1 MRPMREVGEAVR
13 VAAQPGAR
21 EDSSVQPAR
30 RGGTHAKGKTEA
42 GPQGPGAAHSHLA
55 PSPPSPV
62 FPTASN
68 RCGKRPWAV
77 AWPPDLPSGAGVAA
91 RGQRAEGRRAADSA
105 MVPARALWLAW
116 ALLGVAAA
124 CPEPC
129 ACVDKYAHQF
139 ADCAYKEL
147 REVPEGLPA
156 NVTTLS
162 LSANKITVLR
172 RGAFADVTQVTS
184 LWLAHNE
191 VRTVEPGALAVLSQL
206 KNLDL
211 SHNLISSFP
220 WSDLRNLSALQ
231 LLKMNHNRLG
241 SLPRDALG
249 ALPDLRSLRIN
260 NNRLR
265 TLAPGTFDALSALSH
280 LQLYHNPFHCG
291 CSLVWLQ
298 TWAASTRVSLPEP
311 DSIACASPPALQGV
325 PVHRLPALS
334 CVPPSVRLSA
344 EPPPEAPGSPLP
356 AGLALMLHCV
366 AEGHP
371 TPRLQWQLQIPG
383 GTIVLEPPV
392 PSGED
397 EGLGAEDREEEG
409 DGDGPTQTEA
419 PTPTPAPAWPAPPA
433 NPRFLALTNGSLLV
447 PLLSAKEAGIY
458 TCRAH
463 NELGANSTSL
473 RVAVAAAGPP
483 KHAPGAGGDSEG
495 QAPTSERKS
504 TAKGR
509 GNSVLP
515 SKPEGK
521 VKGQG
526 LARVALGEAE
536 AGPEEEEEAE
546 AEAGEGEEAEDQVS
560 AHPVEEQRCGHGD
573 PSRYV
578 SNHAFNQSSELKQHV
593 FELGVIALDVAE
605 REARVQLTPLAA
617 RWGSGPG
624 GPGRP
629 GRRPLRLLYLCPAG
643 GGAAVQWSRVEE
655 GVNAYW
661 FRGLRPGTNYSVCL
675 ALAGEAC
682 HVQVVF
688 ATKKELP
695 SLLVIVAVSVFLL
708 VLATVPL
715 LGAACC
721 HLLAKHP
728 GKPYRLILRPQAP
741 DPMEKRIAAD
751 FDPRASYLESE
762 KSYPAGGGADA
773 GGPEEASGEGLDE
786 DAEQG
791 DPGGDLQ
798 REESLAACSLAE
810 SQSKANQEEFEAGSE
825 YSDRLPLGAEAVNIA
840 QEINGNYKQTAG

>member
-1 MRPMREVGEAVR
+1 
-13 VAAQPGAR
+13 
-21 EDSSVQPAR
+21 
-30 RGGTHAKGKTEA
+30 
-42 GPQGPGAAHSHLA
+42 
-55 PSPPSPV
+55 
-62 FPTASN
+62 
-68 RCGKRPWAV
+68 
-77 AWPPDLPSGAGVAA
+77 
-91 RGQRAEGRRAADSA
+91 
-105 MVPARALWLAW
+105 MVPLRALWLAW
-116 ALLGVAAA
+116 ALLGVAGA

-298 TWAASTRVSLPEP
+298 AWAASTRVSLPEP

-334 CVPPSVRLSA
+334 CAPPSVRLSA
-344 EPPPEAPGSPLP
+344 EPPLPEAPGSPWP
-356 AGLALMLHCV
+356 AGLALLLHCF

-383 GTIVLEPPV
+383 GTVVLEPPV
-392 PSGED
+392 QSGED
-397 EGLGAEDREEEG
+397 DGDGAEDGEEEG

-419 PTPTPAPAWPAPPA
+419 PIPTPAPAWPAPPA

-447 PLLSAKEAGIY
+447 PLLSAKEAGVY
-458 TCRAH
+458 TCRAY

-473 RVAVAAAGPP
+473 RVAVAASGPP
-483 KHAPGAGGDSEG
+483 KYAPGSGGDSDG

-521 VKGQG
+521 IKGPG
-526 LARVALGEAE
+526 MVRVSVLGETE
-536 AGPEEEEEAE
+536 AGPEEEEEA
-546 AEAGEGEEAEDQVS
+546 GEGDEAEDQ
-560 AHPVEEQRCGHGD
+560 
-573 PSRYV
+573 
-578 SNHAFNQSSELKQHV
+578 
-593 FELGVIALDVAE
+593 
-605 REARVQLTPLAA
+605 
-617 RWGSGPG
+617 
-624 GPGRP
+624 GRP
-629 GRRPLRLLYLCPAG
+629 GRRRPLRLLYLCPAG

-762 KSYPAGGGADA
+762 KSYPAGGEADVVE
-773 GGPEEASGEGLDE
+773 PEEAPGEGLDE

-798 REESLAACSLAE
+798 REESLAACSLVE

-840 QEINGNYKQTAG
+840 QEINGNYRQTAG

>member
-1 MRPMREVGEAVR
+1 
-13 VAAQPGAR
+13 
-21 EDSSVQPAR
+21 
-30 RGGTHAKGKTEA
+30 
-42 GPQGPGAAHSHLA
+42 
-55 PSPPSPV
+55 
-62 FPTASN
+62 
-68 RCGKRPWAV
+68 
-77 AWPPDLPSGAGVAA
+77 
-91 RGQRAEGRRAADSA
+91 
-105 MVPARALWLAW
+105 MVPLRVVWLAW
-116 ALLGVAAA
+116 ALLGVAGA

-191 VRTVEPGALAVLSQL
+191 VRTVERGALAVLSQL

-280 LQLYHNPFHCG
+280 LQLYHNPFHCS
-291 CSLVWLQ
+291 CSLLWLQ
-298 TWAASTRVSLPEP
+298 AWAESTRVSLPEI
-311 DSIACASPPALQGV
+311 DSIACATPTALQGV

-334 CVPPSVRLSA
+334 CAPPSVQLSA
-344 EPPPEAPGSPLP
+344 EPPIGAPGSPLS
-356 AGLALMLHCV
+356 AGMALMLHCV

-383 GTIVLEPPV
+383 GIIVLEAPV
-392 PSGED
+392 LSGED
-397 EGLGAEDREEEG
+397 YRDGMEEGDEEGDGEG
-409 DGDGPTQTEA
+409 DGDGATQTEA
-419 PTPTPAPAWPAPPA
+419 PTPSPAPAWPAPPA
-433 NPRFLALTNGSLLV
+433 PPRFLALTNGSLLV
-447 PLLSAKEAGIY
+447 PFLSAKEAGVY

-463 NELGANSTSL
+463 NELGANSTSV
-473 RVAVAAAGPP
+473 RVVVAAAGPS
-483 KHAPGAGGDSEG
+483 KHAPSAGADPDG
-495 QAPTSERKS
+495 QTPTSERKS

-509 GNSVLP
+509 INSVLS
-515 SKPEGK
+515 SKSDGK
-521 VKGQG
+521 IKGQG
-526 LARVALGEAE
+526 PARGSILGEME
-536 AGPEEEEEAE
+536 AGLL
-546 AEAGEGEEAEDQVS
+546 EAGEGEEAEDQVS
-560 AHPVEEQRCGHGD
+560 ADPAEEQRCGHGD

-578 SNHAFNQSSELKQHV
+578 SNHAFNQSADLKPHV

-617 RWGSGPG
+617 RWGPGPG
-624 GPGRP
+624 GAGGVGLR
-629 GRRPLRLLYLCPAG
+629 GQRPLRRLYLCPAG

-675 ALAGEAC
+675 AQAGEAC

-728 GKPYRLILRPQAP
+728 GKPYRLILRPQVP

-762 KSYPAGGGADA
+762 KSYPAGGEA
-773 GGPEEASGEGLDE
+773 GGEEPEEAPGEGPDE

-791 DPGGDLQ
+791 DPCGDLQ
-798 REESLAACSLAE
+798 REESLAACSLVE
-810 SQSKANQEEFEAGSE
+810 SQSKANHEEFEAGSE

-840 QEINGNYKQTAG
+840 QEINGNYRQTAG

>member
-1 MRPMREVGEAVR
+1 MVP
-13 VAAQPGAR
+13 
-21 EDSSVQPAR
+21 
-30 RGGTHAKGKTEA
+30 
-42 GPQGPGAAHSHLA
+42 L
-55 PSPPSPV
+55 
-62 FPTASN
+62 
-68 RCGKRPWAV
+68 WAV
-77 AWPPDLPSGAGVAA
+77 
-91 RGQRAEGRRAADSA
+91 
-105 MVPARALWLAW
+105 WLAW
-116 ALLGVAAA
+116 ALTEVAGA

-162 LSANKITVLR
+162 LSANKISVLR
-172 RGAFADVTQVTS
+172 HGAFADVTQVTS

-241 SLPRDALG
+241 SLPPDALG

-260 NNRLR
+260 NNQLR
-265 TLAPGTFDALSALSH
+265 TLDPGTFDGLSALSH

-291 CSLVWLQ
+291 CRLVWLQ
-298 TWAASTRVSLPEP
+298 AWATNTRVSLPEI
-311 DSIACASPPALQGV
+311 DSIACATPTALQGV

-334 CVPPSVRLSA
+334 CAPPSVRLSTN
-344 EPPPEAPGSPLP
+344 PPIEESSSTLR
-356 AGLALMLHCV
+356 AGMAFMLQCV

-383 GTIVLEPPV
+383 GTVVLESPV

-397 EGLGAEDREEEG
+397 YGDRMEDGEEEG
-409 DGDGPTQTEA
+409 DGNRPTQAEA
-419 PTPTPAPAWPAPPA
+419 PTRSPAPTWPSPPA
-433 NPRFLALTNGSLLV
+433 TPRFLALTNGSLLV
-447 PLLSAKEAGIY
+447 PLLTAKEAGVY

-463 NELGANSTSL
+463 NELGANSTSV
-473 RVAVAAAGPP
+473 RVVVAAAGPP
-483 KHAPGAGGDSEG
+483 KHAPSAGEGADV

-521 VKGQG
+521 IKGQG
-526 LARVALGEAE
+526 PARGNILGETE
-536 AGPEEEEEAE
+536 AGPEE
-546 AEAGEGEEAEDQVS
+546 EAGEGEEAEDQVS
-560 AHPVEEQRCGHGD
+560 SDPVGEQRCGHRD

-578 SNHAFNQSSELKQHV
+578 SNHAFNQSANLKPHV

-605 REARVQLTPLAA
+605 REARVQLTPLPA
-617 RWGSGPG
+617 RWGPMPG
-624 GPGRP
+624 GAG
-629 GRRPLRLLYLCPAG
+629 GVGQRPLRRLYLCPAG
-643 GGAAVQWSRVEE
+643 GGAVVQWSRVEE

-675 ALAGEAC
+675 AQAGEAC

-688 ATKKELP
+688 TTKKELP

-728 GKPYRLILRPQAP
+728 GKPYRLILRPQVP
-741 DPMEKRIAAD
+741 DPMEKCIAGD

-762 KSYPAGGGADA
+762 KSYPAGGEA
-773 GGPEEASGEGLDE
+773 GGEEPEEAPEAGLDE
-786 DAEQG
+786 NVEQG
-791 DPGGDLQ
+791 DPGGDLK
-798 REESLAACSLAE
+798 REESLAACSLVE
-810 SQSKANQEEFEAGSE
+810 SQSKANQEEFEASSE

-840 QEINGNYKQTAG
+840 QEINGNYRQTVG

>member
-1 MRPMREVGEAVR
+1 MSSATATDAGSTLGLSRLCDTASGEGV
-13 VAAQPGAR
+13 VA
-21 EDSSVQPAR
+21 
-30 RGGTHAKGKTEA
+30 RGHRA
-42 GPQGPGAAHSHLA
+42 GSQRAAGAAMA
-55 PSPPSPV
+55 P
-62 FPTASN
+62 
-68 RCGKRPWAV
+68 
-77 AWPPDLPSGAGVAA
+77 L
-91 RGQRAEGRRAADSA
+91 
-105 MVPARALWLAW
+105 RALWLAW
-116 ALLGVAAA
+116 VLLEVAGA
-124 CPEPC
+124 CPEQC

-172 RGAFADVTQVTS
+172 CGAFADVTQVTS

-191 VRTVEPGALAVLSQL
+191 VRTVEPGALSVLSQL

-231 LLKMNHNRLG
+231 LLKMNHNLLG

-265 TLAPGTFDALSALSH
+265 TLEPGTFDALSALSH
-280 LQLYHNPFHCG
+280 LQLYHNPFHCSCG
-291 CSLVWLQ
+291 LVWLQ
-298 TWAASTRVSLPEP
+298 AWAASTRVSLPEP

-325 PVHRLPALS
+325 PVHRLPPLPCA
-334 CVPPSVRLSA
+334 PPSVRLRV
-344 EPPPEAPGSPLP
+344 EPPPETPGSPLR
-356 AGLALMLHCV
+356 AGLALLLHCA

-383 GTIVLEPPV
+383 GTVVLQPPV
-392 PSGED
+392 LSEED
-397 EGLGAEDREEEG
+397 DGVEAENREGEG
-409 DGDGPTQTEA
+409 DGVGPTQTEA

-433 NPRFLALTNGSLLV
+433 TPRFLALANGSLLV
-447 PLLSAKEAGIY
+447 PLLSAKEAGVY
-458 TCRAH
+458 TCSAH
-463 NELGANSTSL
+463 NELGANSTSIRL
-473 RVAVAAAGPP
+473 AVAAAGPP
-483 KHAPGAGGDSEG
+483 KHAPGSGGEPGGQSPASEH
-495 QAPTSERKS
+495 KS

-521 VKGQG
+521 TKGQG
-526 LARVALGEAE
+526 LARVSVLGETE
-536 AGPEEEEEAE
+536 LGPQE
-546 AEAGEGEEAEDQVS
+546 EAGEGEDAEEHVP
-560 AHPVEEQRCGHGD
+560 AGPMEEQNCGRGD

-578 SNHAFNQSSELKQHV
+578 SNHAFNQSTELKPHV

-617 RWGSGPG
+617 RWSP
-624 GPGRP
+624 RP
-629 GRRPLRLLYLCPAG
+629 GEAEGTRRPERRPLRLLYLCPAG
-643 GGAAVQWSRVEE
+643 GGPAVQWSRVEE

-682 HVQVVF
+682 HVQVLF

-695 SLLVIVAVSVFLL
+695 SLLVIVTVSAFLL

-762 KSYPAGGGADA
+762 KSYPAGGEE
-773 GGPEEASGEGLDE
+773 GGEEPEETPGEGLDE
-786 DAEQG
+786 DVEQG
-791 DPGGDLQ
+791 NPGGDLQ
-798 REESLAACSLAE
+798 REESLAACSLVE

-840 QEINGNYKQTAG
+840 HEINGNYPQTAG

>member
-1 MRPMREVGEAVR
+1 MWKAPLGNRL
-13 VAAQPGAR
+13 GA
-21 EDSSVQPAR
+21 ETSVWRRGCSPRAAR
-30 RGGTHAKGKTEA
+30 RESAA
-42 GPQGPGAAHSHLA
+42 G
-55 PSPPSPV
+55 
-62 FPTASN
+62 
-68 RCGKRPWAV
+68 
-77 AWPPDLPSGAGVAA
+77 
-91 RGQRAEGRRAADSA
+91 SA
-105 MVPARALWLAW
+105 MVRLRALWLAW
-116 ALLGVAAA
+116 ALLGGAAA

-298 TWAASTRVSLPEP
+298 AWAANTRVSLPEP

-334 CVPPSVRLSA
+334 CAPPSVRLSA
-344 EPPPEAPGSPLP
+344 EPPPEAPDSPWP
-356 AGLALMLHCV
+356 AGLALLLHCF

-383 GTIVLEPPV
+383 GTVVLEPPV
-392 PSGED
+392 QSGED
-397 EGLGAEDREEEG
+397 YADAAEDGEEEG

-419 PTPTPAPAWPAPPA
+419 PIPTPAPAWPAPPA
-433 NPRFLALTNGSLLV
+433 NPRFLALTNGSLSV
-447 PLLSAKEAGIY
+447 PLLSAKEAGVY
-458 TCRAH
+458 TCRAY

-473 RVAVAAAGPP
+473 RVAVAASGPP
-483 KHAPGAGGDSEG
+483 KHAPGSGGDSDG

-521 VKGQG
+521 IKGPG
-526 LARVALGEAE
+526 LVRVSILGETE
-536 AGPEEEEEAE
+536 AGPEEE
-546 AEAGEGEEAEDQVS
+546 EAGEGEEAEDQVS
-560 AHPVEEQRCGHGD
+560 ADPVEEQRCGHGD

-578 SNHAFNQSSELKQHV
+578 SNHAFNQSAELKQHV

-617 RWGSGPG
+617 RWGSGPSGAG
-624 GPGRP
+624 GAGRP

-762 KSYPAGGGADA
+762 KSYPAGGEADVVE
-773 GGPEEASGEGLDE
+773 PEEAPGEGLDE

-798 REESLAACSLAE
+798 REESLAACSLVE

-840 QEINGNYKQTAG
+840 QEINGNYRQTAG

>member
-1 MRPMREVGEAVR
+1 MAI
-13 VAAQPGAR
+13 
-21 EDSSVQPAR
+21 
-30 RGGTHAKGKTEA
+30 
-42 GPQGPGAAHSHLA
+42 L
-55 PSPPSPV
+55 
-62 FPTASN
+62 
-68 RCGKRPWAV
+68 
-77 AWPPDLPSGAGVAA
+77 
-91 RGQRAEGRRAADSA
+91 
-105 MVPARALWLAW
+105 RALWLAW
-116 ALLGVAAA
+116 ALLGVARA

-172 RGAFADVTQVTS
+172 RGAFANVTQVTS

-231 LLKMNHNRLG
+231 LLKMNHNRLS

-260 NNRLR
+260 NNHLR
-265 TLAPGTFDALSALSH
+265 TLAPGTFDELSALSH

-291 CSLVWLQ
+291 CGLVWLQ
-298 TWAASTRVSLPEP
+298 AWAASTRVSLPEP

-325 PVHRLPALS
+325 PVHRLPTLS
-334 CVPPSVRLSA
+334 CAPPSVHLSS
-344 EPPPEAPGSPLP
+344 EPAPEAPGSPLR
-356 AGLALMLHCV
+356 AGLAFVLHCT

-371 TPRLQWQLQIPG
+371 APRLQWHLQIPG
-383 GTIVLEPPV
+383 GTVVLEPPALRE
-392 PSGED
+392 ED
-397 EGLGAEDREEEG
+397 DGYGAEDWAGDG
-409 DGDGPTQTEA
+409 DGDGPTQTET
-419 PTPTPAPAWPAPPA
+419 PTLTPAPAWPAPPA
-433 NPRFLALTNGSLLV
+433 TPRFLALANGSLLV
-447 PLLSAKEAGIY
+447 PIVSAKVAGVY
-458 TCRAH
+458 TCRAR
-463 NELGANSTSL
+463 NELGANSTSI
-473 RVAVAAAGPP
+473 RVTVAAAGPP
-483 KHAPGAGGDSEG
+483 KHAPGAGGEPGG
-495 QAPTSERKS
+495 QTPLSERKS
-504 TAKGR
+504 TAKVR

-515 SKPEGK
+515 SKPESK
-521 VKGQG
+521 TKGQG
-526 LARVALGEAE
+526 LARVSIPGETE
-536 AGPEEEEEAE
+536 VGPEED
-546 AEAGEGEEAEDQVS
+546 AGEGEEEENQVP
-560 AHPVEEQRCGHGD
+560 ADPAEEQRCGHGD

-578 SNHAFNQSSELKQHV
+578 SNHAFNQSADLKPHV

-617 RWGSGPG
+617 RWSPGPRG
-624 GPGRP
+624 AAEAGRP
-629 GRRPLRLLYLCPAG
+629 GPRPLRLLYLCPAG

-728 GKPYRLILRPQAP
+728 GKPYRLILRPQAA

-762 KSYPAGGGADA
+762 KSYPAGGEA
-773 GGPEEASGEGLDE
+773 GGEEPEAASGEGLDE
-786 DAEQG
+786 DVEQG
-791 DPGGDLQ
+791 DPSGALQ
-798 REESLAACSLAE
+798 REESLAGCSLAE

-840 QEINGNYKQTAG
+840 QEINGNYRQTAG

>member
-1 MRPMREVGEAVR
+1 
-13 VAAQPGAR
+13 
-21 EDSSVQPAR
+21 
-30 RGGTHAKGKTEA
+30 
-42 GPQGPGAAHSHLA
+42 
-55 PSPPSPV
+55 
-62 FPTASN
+62 
-68 RCGKRPWAV
+68 
-77 AWPPDLPSGAGVAA
+77 
-91 RGQRAEGRRAADSA
+91 
-105 MVPARALWLAW
+105 MVPLLAVWLAW
-116 ALLGVAAA
+116 ALLGVAGA

-139 ADCAYKEL
+139 ADCAYKDL
-147 REVPEGLPA
+147 REVPEGLPT

-172 RGAFADVTQVTS
+172 RGAFANVTQVTS

-191 VRTVEPGALAVLSQL
+191 VRTVERGALAVLSQL

-241 SLPRDALG
+241 SLPRDALR

-291 CSLVWLQ
+291 CSLMWLQ
-298 TWAASTRVSLPEP
+298 AWAESTRVSLPEI
-311 DSIACASPPALQGV
+311 DSIACATPTALQGV
-325 PVHRLPALS
+325 PVRRLPVLS
-334 CVPPSVRLSA
+334 CAPPSVHLSA
-344 EPPPEAPGSPLP
+344 EPPIEAPGSALR
-356 AGLALMLHCV
+356 AGMALKLHCA

-383 GTIVLEPPV
+383 GTVVLEQRV
-392 PSGED
+392 SSEED
-397 EGLGAEDREEEG
+397 YGGGMEDGEEEL
-409 DGDGPTQTEA
+409 DGDGLTRTEA
-419 PTPTPAPAWPAPPA
+419 PTPSPAPAWPAPPA
-433 NPRFLALTNGSLLV
+433 TPRFLALTNGSLLV
-447 PLLSAKEAGIY
+447 PLLSAKEAGVY
-458 TCRAH
+458 TCHAH
-463 NELGANSTSL
+463 NELGTNSTSV
-473 RVAVAAAGPP
+473 RVVVAAAGPP
-483 KHAPGAGGDSEG
+483 KHVPGAGGDPDV

-504 TAKGR
+504 TAKAR

-521 VKGQG
+521 IKGQG
-526 LARVALGEAE
+526 PARGSVFGETE
-536 AGPEEEEEAE
+536 AGPEEEVR
-546 AEAGEGEEAEDQVS
+546 EGEEAEDQM
-560 AHPVEEQRCGHGD
+560 EEQRCGHGD

-578 SNHAFNQSSELKQHV
+578 SNHAFNQSADLKPHV
-593 FELGVIALDVAE
+593 FELGIIALDVAE

-617 RWGSGPG
+617 RWGPRPG
-624 GPGRP
+624 GAGEV
-629 GRRPLRLLYLCPAG
+629 GWSGQRPLRRLYLCPAG

-655 GVNAYW
+655 GINAYW

-675 ALAGEAC
+675 AQAGQAC

-728 GKPYRLILRPQAP
+728 GKPYRLILRPQVP

-762 KSYPAGGGADA
+762 KSYAAGGEA
-773 GGPEEASGEGLDE
+773 GGVEPEEAPREGLDE
-786 DAEQG
+786 DAEPG
-791 DPGGDLQ
+791 DSGGGLQ
-798 REESLAACSLAE
+798 REESLAACSLVE
-810 SQSKANQEEFEAGSE
+810 SQSKANQEEFEVGSE
-825 YSDRLPLGAEAVNIA
+825 YSDRLPLGAEAVSIA
-840 QEINGNYKQTAG
+840 QEINGNYRQTAG

>member
-1 MRPMREVGEAVR
+1 
-13 VAAQPGAR
+13 
-21 EDSSVQPAR
+21 
-30 RGGTHAKGKTEA
+30 
-42 GPQGPGAAHSHLA
+42 
-55 PSPPSPV
+55 
-62 FPTASN
+62 
-68 RCGKRPWAV
+68 
-77 AWPPDLPSGAGVAA
+77 
-91 RGQRAEGRRAADSA
+91 
-105 MVPARALWLAW
+105 MVPLRVVWLVW
-116 ALLGVAAA
+116 ALLGVAGA

-191 VRTVEPGALAVLSQL
+191 VRTVERGALAVLSQL

-220 WSDLRNLSALQ
+220 WNDLRNLSALQ
-231 LLKMNHNRLG
+231 LLKMNHNRLA

-298 TWAASTRVSLPEP
+298 AWAESTRVSLPEI
-311 DSIACASPPALQGV
+311 DSIACATPTELQGV
-325 PVHRLPALS
+325 PVHRLPTLS
-334 CVPPSVRLSA
+334 CEPPSVHLSA
-344 EPPPEAPGSPLP
+344 EPPIGAPSGPLR
-356 AGLALMLHCV
+356 AGMALMLHCV

-383 GTIVLEPPV
+383 GLIVLEPPV
-392 PSGED
+392 VSGED
-397 EGLGAEDREEEG
+397 YRDGMEDGDEEGDGKG

-419 PTPTPAPAWPAPPA
+419 PTLSPAPAWPAPPA
-433 NPRFLALTNGSLLV
+433 TPRFLALTNGSLLV
-447 PLLSAKEAGIY
+447 PLLSAKEAGVY

-463 NELGANSTSL
+463 NELGTNSTSV
-473 RVAVAAAGPP
+473 RVVVAAAGPS
-483 KHAPGAGGDSEG
+483 KHAPSAGGDTDVQS
-495 QAPTSERKS
+495 PTSERKS

-509 GNSVLP
+509 INSVLS
-515 SKPEGK
+515 SKSDGK
-521 VKGQG
+521 IKGQG
-526 LARVALGEAE
+526 PAPGSILGEME
-536 AGPEEEEEAE
+536 EGPL
-546 AEAGEGEEAEDQVS
+546 EAGEAEEAEDQVS
-560 AHPVEEQRCGHGD
+560 AERAEEQRCGHGD

-578 SNHAFNQSSELKQHV
+578 SNHAFNQSADLKPHV

-617 RWGSGPG
+617 RWGPGPG
-624 GPGRP
+624 GVGGVGLPGQP
-629 GRRPLRLLYLCPAG
+629 PLRRLYLCPAG

-675 ALAGEAC
+675 AQAGEAC

-728 GKPYRLILRPQAP
+728 GKPYRLILRPQVP

-762 KSYPAGGGADA
+762 KSYPAGCEA
-773 GGPEEASGEGLDE
+773 GGEEPEEAPGEGPEE

-791 DPGGDLQ
+791 DPCGDLQ
-798 REESLAACSLAE
+798 REESLAACSLVE

-825 YSDRLPLGAEAVNIA
+825 YSDRLPLGAEAVNID
-840 QEINGNYKQTAG
+840 QEINGNYRQTAG

>member
-1 MRPMREVGEAVR
+1 W
-13 VAAQPGAR
+13 AALL
-21 EDSSVQPAR
+21 S
-30 RGGTHAKGKTEA
+30 
-42 GPQGPGAAHSHLA
+42 
-55 PSPPSPV
+55 
-62 FPTASN
+62 
-68 RCGKRPWAV
+68 
-77 AWPPDLPSGAGVAA
+77 
-91 RGQRAEGRRAADSA
+91 
-105 MVPARALWLAW
+105 W
-116 ALLGVAAA
+116 ALLRVAGG

-139 ADCAYKEL
+139 ADCAYKDL

-162 LSANKITVLR
+162 LSANKIAELR
-172 RGAFADVTQVTS
+172 RGAFANVTQVTS

-220 WSDLRNLSALQ
+220 WGDLRNLSALQ

-241 SLPRDALG
+241 SLPRDALVF
-249 ALPDLRSLRIN
+249 LPDLRSLRIN

-291 CSLVWLQ
+291 CSLLWLQ
-298 TWAASTRVSLPEP
+298 AWAASTRVSLPEP
-311 DSIACASPPALQGV
+311 DSIACASPPALQGI

-334 CVPPSVRLSA
+334 CVAPTVRLNA
-344 EPPPEAPGSPLP
+344 DFPLEASGSPLR
-356 AGLALMLHCV
+356 AGLAFMLHCV

-371 TPRLQWQLQIPG
+371 APRLQWQLQIPG
-383 GTIVLEPPV
+383 GMVVLEPPFLG
-392 PSGED
+392 GED
-397 EGLGAEDREEEG
+397 DGDAEDTGTEEEG
-409 DGDGPTQTEA
+409 DAPTQTQA
-419 PTPTPAPAWPAPPA
+419 PTPTPPAPAWPAPPA
-433 NPRFLALTNGSLLV
+433 TPRFLALANGSLLV
-447 PLLSAKEAGIY
+447 PLLSTKEAGVY
-458 TCRAH
+458 TCRAR
-463 NELGANSTSL
+463 NELGSNSTSV
-473 RVAVAAAGPP
+473 RVTVAAAGPP
-483 KHAPGAGGDSEG
+483 KHAPGGAGGGPKG
-495 QAPTSERKS
+495 QTPTSERKS
-504 TAKGR
+504 AAKGR

-521 VKGQG
+521 AKGQG
-526 LARVALGEAE
+526 LARVSVLGETE
-536 AGPEEEEEAE
+536 AGLLDEASMEEEEEE
-546 AEAGEGEEAEDQVS
+546 EREEEEEGQVS
-560 AHPVEEQRCGHGD
+560 ADPLGAQRCGRGD

-578 SNHAFNQSSELKQHV
+578 SNHAFNQSAAELKPHF

-617 RWGSGPG
+617 RWGSGAA
-624 GPGRP
+624 GRP
-629 GRRPLRLLYLCPAG
+629 GRRRPLRLLYLCPAG

-741 DPMEKRIAAD
+741 DPMQKSIAAD

-762 KSYPAGGGADA
+762 KSYPAGGDRDDGDQGEAGAEEE
-773 GGPEEASGEGLDE
+773 PEEAPEDGLDE
-786 DAEQG
+786 DAEPG
-791 DPGGDLQ
+791 DTSVRLP

-810 SQSKANQEEFEAGSE
+810 CQSKANPEEFEAGSE

-840 QEINGNYKQTAG
+840 PEINGNYRQRAG

>member
-1 MRPMREVGEAVR
+1 MCR
-13 VAAQPGAR
+13 VAATDVGSALGL
-21 EDSSVQPAR
+21 SSWLRDIQ
-30 RGGTHAKGKTEA
+30 
-42 GPQGPGAAHSHLA
+42 
-55 PSPPSPV
+55 
-62 FPTASN
+62 
-68 RCGKRPWAV
+68 
-77 AWPPDLPSGAGVAA
+77 SGEGVAT
-91 RGQRAEGRRAADSA
+91 RGQRTESWRAAGSA
-105 MVPARALWLAW
+105 MVPLRALCLAW
-116 ALLGVAAA
+116 ALLGAAAA

-191 VRTVEPGALAVLSQL
+191 VRTVEPGSLAVLSQL

-265 TLAPGTFDALSALSH
+265 TLAPGTFDTLSALSH
-280 LQLYHNPFHCG
+280 LQLYHNPFHCS

-298 TWAASTRVSLPEP
+298 AWAASTRVSLPEP

-334 CVPPSVRLSA
+334 CVPPSVRLSV

-356 AGLALMLHCV
+356 SGLTLMIHCV

-383 GTIVLEPPV
+383 GTVMLAPLVL
-392 PSGED
+392 SGED
-397 EGLGAEDREEEG
+397 GGDGAEDGEGEG

-419 PTPTPAPAWPAPPA
+419 PTPTPAHAWPAPPA
-433 NPRFLALTNGSLLV
+433 TPRFVALTNGSLLV
-447 PLLSAKEAGIY
+447 PFLSAKEAGVY

-463 NELGANSTSL
+463 NELGANSTSV

-483 KHAPGAGGDSEG
+483 KHAPGAGGDPDG

-504 TAKGR
+504 TAKTR
-509 GNSVLP
+509 GNSVLT

-521 VKGQG
+521 IKGQG
-526 LARVALGEAE
+526 MGRVSVLGDSEI
-536 AGPEEEEEAE
+536 GPEQEEAE
-546 AEAGEGEEAEDQVS
+546 EAGEGEEVEDQVP
-560 AHPVEEQRCGHGD
+560 ADPMEEQRCGHGD
-573 PSRYV
+573 LSRYV
-578 SNHAFNQSSELKQHV
+578 SNHAFNQSAELKPHV

-617 RWGSGPG
+617 RWGPGPG
-624 GPGRP
+624 GSAGGGRP

-762 KSYPAGGGADA
+762 KSYPAGGEA
-773 GGPEEASGEGLDE
+773 GGEEPEEAPGEGLDE

-791 DPGGDLQ
+791 DPTGDLQ
-798 REESLAACSLAE
+798 REESLAACSLVE

-825 YSDRLPLGAEAVNIA
+825 YSDRLPLGAEAVDIA
-840 QEINGNYKQTAG
+840 QEINGNYRQTAG

>member
-1 MRPMREVGEAVR
+1 M
-13 VAAQPGAR
+13 
-21 EDSSVQPAR
+21 
-30 RGGTHAKGKTEA
+30 
-42 GPQGPGAAHSHLA
+42 
-55 PSPPSPV
+55 
-62 FPTASN
+62 AS
-68 RCGKRPWAV
+68 
-77 AWPPDLPSGAGVAA
+77 L
-91 RGQRAEGRRAADSA
+91 
-105 MVPARALWLAW
+105 RALWLAW
-116 ALLGVAAA
+116 ALLRVVGA

-172 RGAFADVTQVTS
+172 RGAFANVTQVTS

-231 LLKMNHNRLG
+231 LLKMNHNRLE
-241 SLPRDALG
+241 SLPGDALG

-265 TLAPGTFDALSALSH
+265 TLAPGTFDELSALSH

-298 TWAASTRVSLPEP
+298 AWAASTRVSLPEP
-311 DSIACASPPALQGV
+311 DSIACASPPSLQGV
-325 PVHRLPALS
+325 PVHRLPKLPCA
-334 CVPPSVRLSA
+334 PPSVHLSA
-344 EPPPEAPGSPLP
+344 EPAPEAPGSPLH
-356 AGLALMLHCV
+356 AGLALMVHCI

-371 TPRLQWQLQIPG
+371 APRLQWHLQIPG
-383 GTIVLEPPV
+383 GTVVLESPTLRE
-392 PSGED
+392 ED
-397 EGLGAEDREEEG
+397 NGDGAEDGEG
-409 DGDGPTQTEA
+409 DGDEPTLIEA

-433 NPRFLALTNGSLLV
+433 TPRFLALSNGSLLV
-447 PLLSAKEAGIY
+447 PLLTAKEAGVY
-458 TCRAH
+458 TCRAQ
-463 NELGANSTSL
+463 NELGANSTSI
-473 RVAVAAAGPP
+473 RVAVAATGPP
-483 KHAPGAGGDSEG
+483 KHAPGVGGEPGG
-495 QAPTSERKS
+495 QTPVSERKFTVKS
-504 TAKGR
+504 R

-515 SKPEGK
+515 SKPESK
-521 VKGQG
+521 IKGQG
-526 LARVALGEAE
+526 LARVSVLGEAE
-536 AGPEEEEEAE
+536 TGLEE
-546 AEAGEGEEAEDQVS
+546 EAGEGEETEDQIPMDP
-560 AHPVEEQRCGHGD
+560 AEEQRCGHGD

-578 SNHAFNQSSELKQHV
+578 SNHAFNQSTDLKPHV

-617 RWGSGPG
+617 RWSPGPSGARG
-624 GPGRP
+624 A

-695 SLLVIVAVSVFLL
+695 SLLVIVTVSVFLL

-762 KSYPAGGGADA
+762 KSYPVGGEAGGEE
-773 GGPEEASGEGLDE
+773 PEEAPGEGLDE
-786 DAEQG
+786 EVEQG
-791 DPGGDLQ
+791 GPSGDLQ
-798 REESLAACSLAE
+798 REESLVACSLVE

-840 QEINGNYKQTAG
+840 QEINGNYRQTAG

>member
-1 MRPMREVGEAVR
+1 
-13 VAAQPGAR
+13 
-21 EDSSVQPAR
+21 
-30 RGGTHAKGKTEA
+30 
-42 GPQGPGAAHSHLA
+42 
-55 PSPPSPV
+55 
-62 FPTASN
+62 
-68 RCGKRPWAV
+68 
-77 AWPPDLPSGAGVAA
+77 
-91 RGQRAEGRRAADSA
+91 
-105 MVPARALWLAW
+105 MVPLRLLWLAG
-116 ALLGVAAA
+116 ALLGVAGA

-129 ACVDKYAHQF
+129 GCVDKYAHQF

-147 REVPEGLPA
+147 KEVPEGLPA

-231 LLKMNHNRLG
+231 LLKMNHNRLS

-265 TLAPGTFDALSALSH
+265 TLAAGTFDALSALSH
-280 LQLYHNPFHCG
+280 LQLYHNPFHCS

-298 TWAASTRVSLPEP
+298 AWAANTRVSLPEP

-325 PVHRLPALS
+325 PIHRLPALS
-334 CVPPSVRLSA
+334 CAPPTVRLSA
-344 EPPPEAPGSPLP
+344 EPPPEEPGSPLR
-356 AGLALMLHCV
+356 AGQALMLHCV

-371 TPRLQWQLQIPG
+371 APRLQWQLQIPG
-383 GTIVLEPPV
+383 GTVLLEPPV
-392 PSGED
+392 LSGEGDSGADDAEEDGD
-397 EGLGAEDREEEG
+397 E
-409 DGDGPTQTEA
+409 DGPTQTEA
-419 PTPTPAPAWPAPPA
+419 PTQPPAPAWPAPPA
-433 NPRFLALTNGSLLV
+433 SPRFLALTNGSLLV
-447 PLLSAKEAGIY
+447 PSLSTKEAGVY

-463 NELGANSTSL
+463 NELGSNSTSVRL
-473 RVAVAAAGPP
+473 TVAAASPP
-483 KHAPGAGGDSEG
+483 KHSPSAGGEPDG
-495 QAPTSERKS
+495 QTPSSERKFTS
-504 TAKGR
+504 KGR

-515 SKPEGK
+515 SKPESK
-521 VKGQG
+521 IKGQG
-526 LARVALGEAE
+526 LARVSVLGEME
-536 AGPEEEEEAE
+536 MGPEEEHDEGMEEE
-546 AEAGEGEEAEDQVS
+546 DLPAGTA
-560 AHPVEEQRCGHGD
+560 EEQRCGRGD

-578 SNHAFNQSSELKQHV
+578 SNHAFNQSAELKPHV

-605 REARVQLTPLAA
+605 REARVQLMPVAA
-617 RWGSGPG
+617 RWGSAPG
-624 GPGRP
+624 GVGGAGRP
-629 GRRPLRLLYLCPAG
+629 GRRPVRLLYLCPAG

-661 FRGLRPGTNYSVCL
+661 FRGLQPGTNYSVCL

-762 KSYPAGGGADA
+762 KSYPAGGEA
-773 GGPEEASGEGLDE
+773 GGEEPEEAPGEGLDE

-791 DPGGDLQ
+791 GPGGDLQ
-798 REESLAACSLAE
+798 REESLAACSLVE

-825 YSDRLPLGAEAVNIA
+825 YSDRLPLGAEAVNIT
-840 QEINGNYKQTAG
+840 QEINGNYRQTAG

>member
-1 MRPMREVGEAVR
+1 M
-13 VAAQPGAR
+13 
-21 EDSSVQPAR
+21 
-30 RGGTHAKGKTEA
+30 
-42 GPQGPGAAHSHLA
+42 
-55 PSPPSPV
+55 
-62 FPTASN
+62 AS
-68 RCGKRPWAV
+68 
-77 AWPPDLPSGAGVAA
+77 L
-91 RGQRAEGRRAADSA
+91 RAA
-105 MVPARALWLAW
+105 WLAL
-116 ALLGVAAA
+116 ALLGVVRA

-172 RGAFADVTQVTS
+172 RGAFTNVTQVTS
-184 LWLAHNE
+184 LWLAHSE

-211 SHNLISSFP
+211 SHNLISNFP

-265 TLAPGTFDALSALSH
+265 TLEPGTFDTLSALSH

-291 CSLVWLQ
+291 CGLVWLQ
-298 TWAASTRVSLPEP
+298 AWAASTRVSLPEP
-311 DSIACASPPALQGV
+311 DSIACASPPALKGV
-325 PVHRLPALS
+325 PVHRLPALP
-334 CVPPSVRLSA
+334 CAPPSVRLSA
-344 EPPPEAPGSPLP
+344 EPPLEEPGTPLR
-356 AGLALMLHCV
+356 AGLAFTLHCV
-366 AEGHP
+366 AEGYP
-371 TPRLQWQLQIPG
+371 TPRLQWQLHIPG
-383 GTIVLEPPV
+383 GTVVLEAPV
-392 PSGED
+392 QSNED
-397 EGLGAEDREEEG
+397 AVEGAEDGEEEG
-409 DGDGPTQTEA
+409 DGEAPTQTEA
-419 PTPTPAPAWPAPPA
+419 PTPTPAPVWPAPPA
-433 NPRFLALTNGSLLV
+433 TPRFLALANGSLLV
-447 PLLSAKEAGIY
+447 PVLSAKEAGFY

-463 NELGANSTSL
+463 NELGANSTSV

-483 KHAPGAGGDSEG
+483 KHAPGLEGDPDR
-495 QAPTSERKS
+495 QAPNSERKF

-521 VKGQG
+521 AKSQDQ
-526 LARVALGEAE
+526 ARVSVLGATEAE
-536 AGPEEEEEAE
+536 LEEEAD
-546 AEAGEGEEAEDQVS
+546 EGDEMEDQI
-560 AHPVEEQRCGHGD
+560 PVNPAEEQHCGHGD

-578 SNHAFNQSSELKQHV
+578 SNHAFNQSSELKPHV

-617 RWGSGPG
+617 RWSPGPG
-624 GPGRP
+624 GAAGAGRP
-629 GRRPLRLLYLCPAG
+629 RRRPLRLLYLCPAG

-661 FRGLRPGTNYSVCL
+661 FRGLQPGTNYSVCL

-762 KSYPAGGGADA
+762 KSYQAGGGE
-773 GGPEEASGEGLDE
+773 GGEEPEEAPGEGLDE
-786 DAEQG
+786 DPEQG
-791 DPGGDLQ
+791 DPQGDLQ

-825 YSDRLPLGAEAVNIA
+825 YSDRLPLGAEAVNLA
-840 QEINGNYKQTAG
+840 QEINGNYRQTAG

>member
-1 MRPMREVGEAVR
+1 M
-13 VAAQPGAR
+13 
-21 EDSSVQPAR
+21 
-30 RGGTHAKGKTEA
+30 
-42 GPQGPGAAHSHLA
+42 A
-55 PSPPSPV
+55 PL
-62 FPTASN
+62 
-68 RCGKRPWAV
+68 RILG
-77 AWPPDLPSGAGVAA
+77 
-91 RGQRAEGRRAADSA
+91 
-105 MVPARALWLAW
+105 LAW

-147 REVPEGLPA
+147 RDVPEGLPA

-162 LSANKITVLR
+162 LSANKIAVLR
-172 RGAFADVTQVTS
+172 RGAFANVTQVTS

-191 VRTVEPGALAVLSQL
+191 VRTVESGALAVLSQL

-220 WSDLRNLSALQ
+220 WNDLRNLSALQ

-249 ALPDLRSLRIN
+249 ALPDLRSLRVN

-265 TLAPGTFDALSALSH
+265 TLEPGTFDALSALSH

-291 CSLVWLQ
+291 CGLVWLQ
-298 TWAASTRVSLPEP
+298 AWAASTRVSLPEP

-325 PVHRLPALS
+325 PVHRLPALP
-334 CVPPSVRLSA
+334 CAPPTVRLSA
-344 EPPPEAPGSPLP
+344 ESASEAPGTPLR
-356 AGLALMLHCV
+356 AGVAFVLHCS
-366 AEGHP
+366 ADGYP

-383 GTIVLEPPV
+383 GTVVLEPPFQ
-392 PSGED
+392 SRED
-397 EGLGAEDREEEG
+397 DGDGAEDGEG
-409 DGDGPTQTEA
+409 DGDL
-419 PTPTPAPAWPAPPA
+419 PTPTEVPTPPPAPAWPAPPA
-433 NPRFLALTNGSLLV
+433 TPRFLALANGSLLV
-447 PLLSAKEAGIY
+447 PVLSAKEAGTY

-463 NELGANSTSL
+463 NELGANSTSV
-473 RVAVAAAGPP
+473 RVSVAAAGPP
-483 KHAPGAGGDSEG
+483 KHAPGPGGEAAG
-495 QAPTSERKS
+495 QAPTPERKA
-504 TAKGR
+504 TGKGR
-509 GNSVLP
+509 SNSVLP

-521 VKGQG
+521 TKGQG
-526 LARVALGEAE
+526 LARVSFFGETE
-536 AGPEEEEEAE
+536 EEPEETSEG
-546 AEAGEGEEAEDQVS
+546 GESPEDQIS
-560 AHPVEEQRCGHGD
+560 AHPGEEKRCGLGD
-573 PSRYV
+573 PSQYV
-578 SNHAFNQSSELKQHV
+578 SNHAFNQSSELKPHV
-593 FELGVIALDVAE
+593 FELGVIALDVSE

-617 RWGSGPG
+617 RWGPARPDGAPAVQ
-624 GPGRP
+624 RP

-688 ATKKELP
+688 STKKELP
-695 SLLVIVAVSVFLL
+695 SLLVIVTVSVFLL

-762 KSYPAGGGADA
+762 KSYRAGGEA
-773 GGPEEASGEGLDE
+773 GGEEPEEVPEEALDE
-786 DAEQG
+786 DAEQV
-791 DPGGDLQ
+791 DPSGDLQ
-798 REESLAACSLAE
+798 REESLVACSLVE
-810 SQSKANQEEFEAGSE
+810 SQSKTNQEEFEAGSE
-825 YSDRLPLGAEAVNIA
+825 YSDRLPLGAEAVNIVH
-840 QEINGNYKQTAG
+840 EVNGNYKQTAG

>member
-1 MRPMREVGEAVR
+1 
-13 VAAQPGAR
+13 
-21 EDSSVQPAR
+21 
-30 RGGTHAKGKTEA
+30 
-42 GPQGPGAAHSHLA
+42 
-55 PSPPSPV
+55 
-62 FPTASN
+62 
-68 RCGKRPWAV
+68 
-77 AWPPDLPSGAGVAA
+77 
-91 RGQRAEGRRAADSA
+91 
-105 MVPARALWLAW
+105 MVPLWAALWAW
-116 ALLGVAAA
+116 ALLGVARA

-162 LSANKITVLR
+162 LSANKIAVLR

-220 WSDLRNLSALQ
+220 WGDLRNLSALQ
-231 LLKMNHNRLG
+231 LLKMNHNHLG
-241 SLPRDALG
+241 SLPRDALVS
-249 ALPDLRSLRIN
+249 LPDLRSLRIN

-291 CSLVWLQ
+291 CSLLWLQ
-298 TWAASTRVSLPEP
+298 AWAASTRVSLPEP

-344 EPPPEAPGSPLP
+344 EPPLETPGTPLR
-356 AGLALMLHCV
+356 AGLAFMLHCV

-371 TPRLQWQLQIPG
+371 APRLQWELQIPG
-383 GTIVLEPPV
+383 GTVVLEPPFQG
-392 PSGED
+392 GED
-397 EGLGAEDREEEG
+397 GGDAAEDAEG
-409 DGDGPTQTEA
+409 EVDGDGPTQTQT
-419 PTPTPAPAWPAPPA
+419 PTPAPAPAWPAPPA
-433 NPRFLALTNGSLLV
+433 TPRFQALTNGSLLV
-447 PLLSAKEAGIY
+447 PVLSTKEAGVY
-458 TCRAH
+458 TCRAR
-463 NELGANSTSL
+463 NELGSNSTAV
-473 RVAVAAAGPP
+473 RVTVAAAGPP
-483 KHAPGAGGDSEG
+483 KHAPGAGGGLGG
-495 QAPTSERKS
+495 QTPTSERKS
-504 TAKGR
+504 AAKGQ

-521 VKGQG
+521 IKGQG
-526 LARVALGEAE
+526 LARVSILGDTGTGLED
-536 AGPEEEEEAE
+536 
-546 AEAGEGEEAEDQVS
+546 EAGEGEEEAVAEDDQVS
-560 AHPVEEQRCGHGD
+560 ADPMEEQRCGRGD

-578 SNHAFNQSSELKQHV
+578 SNHAFNQSAELKPHV

-605 REARVQLTPLAA
+605 REARVQLTPLAS
-617 RWGSGPG
+617 RWGSGAAAVG
-624 GPGRP
+624 AAGRP

-741 DPMEKRIAAD
+741 DPMQKRIAAD

-762 KSYPAGGGADA
+762 KSYPAGDGDNGEAGAEE
-773 GGPEEASGEGLDE
+773 PEEEAPGEGLDE
-786 DAEQG
+786 DAEPG
-791 DPGGDLQ
+791 DAGGHLP

-810 SQSKANQEEFEAGSE
+810 CQSKANPEEFEAGSE

-840 QEINGNYKQTAG
+840 PEINGNYRQTAG

>member
-1 MRPMREVGEAVR
+1 
-13 VAAQPGAR
+13 
-21 EDSSVQPAR
+21 
-30 RGGTHAKGKTEA
+30 
-42 GPQGPGAAHSHLA
+42 
-55 PSPPSPV
+55 
-62 FPTASN
+62 
-68 RCGKRPWAV
+68 
-77 AWPPDLPSGAGVAA
+77 
-91 RGQRAEGRRAADSA
+91 
-105 MVPARALWLAW
+105 MVPMWVLWLAG
-116 ALLGVAAA
+116 ALLRMAGA

-191 VRTVEPGALAVLSQL
+191 VRTVESGALAVLNQL

-211 SHNLISSFP
+211 SHNFISSFP

-231 LLKMNHNRLG
+231 LLKMNHNKLS

-260 NNRLR
+260 NNQLR

-291 CSLVWLQ
+291 CSLLWLQ
-298 TWAASTRVSLPEP
+298 AWAASTRVSLPEP
-311 DSIACASPPALQGV
+311 DSIACATPPALQGV
-325 PVHRLPALS
+325 PVHRLPVLNCA
-334 CVPPSVRLSA
+334 PPSVRLSA
-344 EPPPEAPGSPLP
+344 EPPPDAPGGELR
-356 AGLALMLHCV
+356 AGLAFMLHCF

-392 PSGED
+392 QSRED
-397 EGLGAEDREEEG
+397 DEDGAEDREEEG
-409 DGDGPTQTEA
+409 EGDGPTQTGA
-419 PTPTPAPAWPAPPA
+419 PTPSPAPAWPAPPA
-433 NPRFLALTNGSLLV
+433 TPRFLTLANGSLLV

-463 NELGANSTSL
+463 NELGVNSTSV
-473 RVAVAAAGPP
+473 RVSVTAAGPP
-483 KHAPGAGGDSEG
+483 KHAPGAGGDPEG
-495 QAPTSERKS
+495 QTPTSERKS

-515 SKPEGK
+515 FKPEGK
-521 VKGQG
+521 IKGQG
-526 LARVALGEAE
+526 LAQGSILEEKG
-536 AGPEEEEEAE
+536 AGPEEE
-546 AEAGEGEEAEDQVS
+546 AGEVDEAEDQVS
-560 AHPVEEQRCGHGD
+560 EDPVEKQRCDQGD

-578 SNHAFNQSSELKQHV
+578 SNHAFNQSTDLKPHV

-617 RWGSGPG
+617 RWGPG
-624 GPGRP
+624 TGGAGGAGRL

-643 GGAAVQWSRVEE
+643 GGSAVQWSRVEE

-708 VLATVPL
+708 MLATVPL

-728 GKPYRLILRPQAP
+728 GKPYRLILRPQAL
-741 DPMEKRIAAD
+741 DPMEKHIAAD

-762 KSYPAGGGADA
+762 KSYPTGGETGGD
-773 GGPEEASGEGLDE
+773 GPEEAPGEGLDE

-791 DPGGDLQ
+791 CPGGDLQ
-798 REESLAACSLAE
+798 REESLVTSSLVE
-810 SQSKANQEEFEAGSE
+810 SQSKTNQEEFEAGSE

-840 QEINGNYKQTAG
+840 QEINGNYRQTEG

>member
-1 MRPMREVGEAVR
+1 HNTCEYLPWAMFPALPHR
-13 VAAQPGAR
+13 VW
-21 EDSSVQPAR
+21 R
-30 RGGTHAKGKTEA
+30 RGFSPRTFTESRRIL
-42 GPQGPGAAHSHLA
+42 GA
-55 PSPPSPV
+55 V
-62 FPTASN
+62 MFP
-68 RCGKRPWAV
+68 
-77 AWPPDLPSGAGVAA
+77 L
-91 RGQRAEGRRAADSA
+91 
-105 MVPARALWLAW
+105 RALWLVW
-116 ALLGVAAA
+116 ALLGGAGA

-211 SHNLISSFP
+211 SHNFISSFP

-291 CSLVWLQ
+291 CGLVWLQ
-298 TWAASTRVSLPEP
+298 AWAASTRVSLPEP

-325 PVHRLPALS
+325 PVYRLPTLPCA
-334 CVPPSVRLSA
+334 PPSVHLSA
-344 EPPPEAPGSPLP
+344 EPPLEAPSTPLR
-356 AGLALMLHCV
+356 AGLAFMLHCI
-366 AEGHP
+366 ADGHP

-383 GTIVLEPPV
+383 GTVVLEPPV
-392 PSGED
+392 LSGED
-397 EGLGAEDREEEG
+397 DGVGTEEGEGEEG
-409 DGDGPTQTEA
+409 DGDLLTQTQA
-419 PTPTPAPAWPAPPA
+419 PTPIPAPAWPAPPA
-433 NPRFLALTNGSLLV
+433 TPRFLALANGSLLV
-447 PLLSAKEAGIY
+447 PLLSAKEAGVY

-463 NELGANSTSL
+463 NELGTNSTSV
-473 RVAVAAAGPP
+473 RVAVAATGPP
-483 KHAPGAGGDSEG
+483 KHAPGAGGEPDG

-504 TAKGR
+504 TGKGR

-521 VKGQG
+521 IKGQG
-526 LARVALGEAE
+526 LAKVSILGETE
-536 AGPEEEEEAE
+536 TEPEEDI
-546 AEAGEGEEAEDQVS
+546 GEGEEAEDQIL
-560 AHPVEEQRCGHGD
+560 ADPAEEQRCGNGD

-578 SNHAFNQSSELKQHV
+578 SNHAFNQSAELKPHV

-617 RWGSGPG
+617 R
-624 GPGRP
+624 
-629 GRRPLRLLYLCPAG
+629 
-643 GGAAVQWSRVEE
+643 
-655 GVNAYW
+655 
-661 FRGLRPGTNYSVCL
+661 
-675 ALAGEAC
+675 
-682 HVQVVF
+682 
-688 ATKKELP
+688 
-695 SLLVIVAVSVFLL
+695 VSVFLL

-762 KSYPAGGGADA
+762 KSYPAGGEA
-773 GGPEEASGEGLDE
+773 GGEEPEDAQGEGLDE
-786 DAEQG
+786 DAEPG
-791 DPGGDLQ
+791 DPSGDLQ
-798 REESLAACSLAE
+798 REESLAACSLVE

-840 QEINGNYKQTAG
+840 QEINGNYRQTAG

>member
-1 MRPMREVGEAVR
+1 M
-13 VAAQPGAR
+13 
-21 EDSSVQPAR
+21 
-30 RGGTHAKGKTEA
+30 
-42 GPQGPGAAHSHLA
+42 A
-55 PSPPSPV
+55 P
-62 FPTASN
+62 
-68 RCGKRPWAV
+68 
-77 AWPPDLPSGAGVAA
+77 L
-91 RGQRAEGRRAADSA
+91 
-105 MVPARALWLAW
+105 RALWLVW
-116 ALLGVAAA
+116 ALLEVAGA
-124 CPEPC
+124 CPEQC

-147 REVPEGLPA
+147 RDVPEGLPA

-191 VRTVEPGALAVLSQL
+191 VRTVEPGSLSVLSQL

-231 LLKMNHNRLG
+231 LLKMNHNLLG

-265 TLAPGTFDALSALSH
+265 TLEPGTFDALSALSH
-280 LQLYHNPFHCG
+280 LQLYHNPFHCSCG
-291 CSLVWLQ
+291 LVWLQ
-298 TWAASTRVSLPEP
+298 AWAASTRVSLPEP

-325 PVHRLPALS
+325 PVHRLPPLPCA
-334 CVPPSVRLSA
+334 PPSVRLSV
-344 EPPPEAPGSPLP
+344 EPPPETPSSPLR
-356 AGLALMLHCV
+356 AGLTLLLHC
-366 AEGHP
+366 ATEGHP

-383 GTIVLEPPV
+383 GTVVLQPPV
-392 PSGED
+392 LSGED
-397 EGLGAEDREEEG
+397 DGIGAENGEGEG

-433 NPRFLALTNGSLLV
+433 TPRFLALANGSLLV
-447 PLLSAKEAGIY
+447 PLLSAKEAGVY
-458 TCRAH
+458 TCSAY
-463 NELGANSTSL
+463 NELGANSTSIRL
-473 RVAVAAAGPP
+473 AVSAAGPP
-483 KHAPGAGGDSEG
+483 KHAPGAGGEAGGQTPASEH
-495 QAPTSERKS
+495 KS

-521 VKGQG
+521 TKGQG
-526 LARVALGEAE
+526 VARVSILGETE
-536 AGPEEEEEAE
+536 TGPQEEVGEGQEAE
-546 AEAGEGEEAEDQVS
+546 EPVPVD
-560 AHPVEEQRCGHGD
+560 PVEEQRCGRGD
-573 PSRYV
+573 PLGYV
-578 SNHAFNQSSELKQHV
+578 SNHAFNQSTELKPHV

-617 RWGSGPG
+617 RWSPGPG
-624 GPGRP
+624 GAEGTGRP
-629 GRRPLRLLYLCPAG
+629 ERRPLRLLYLCPAG
-643 GGAAVQWSRVEE
+643 GGPAVQWSRVED

-675 ALAGEAC
+675 AVAGEAC

-762 KSYPAGGGADA
+762 KSYPAGGEE
-773 GGPEEASGEGLDE
+773 GGEEPEETPEEGLDE
-786 DAEQG
+786 GMEQG
-791 DPGGDLQ
+791 DPGGNLR
-798 REESLAACSLAE
+798 REESLAACSLVE
-810 SQSKANQEEFEAGSE
+810 SQSKANQEEFEASSE
-825 YSDRLPLGAEAVNIA
+825 YSDRLPLGAEAVDIA
-840 QEINGNYKQTAG
+840 QEINGNYRQTAG

>member
-1 MRPMREVGEAVR
+1 MWKAPLGNRL
-13 VAAQPGAR
+13 GA
-21 EDSSVQPAR
+21 ETSVWRRGCSPRAAR
-30 RGGTHAKGKTEA
+30 RESAA
-42 GPQGPGAAHSHLA
+42 G
-55 PSPPSPV
+55 
-62 FPTASN
+62 
-68 RCGKRPWAV
+68 
-77 AWPPDLPSGAGVAA
+77 
-91 RGQRAEGRRAADSA
+91 SA
-105 MVPARALWLAW
+105 MVRLRALWLAW
-116 ALLGVAAA
+116 ALLGGAAA

-298 TWAASTRVSLPEP
+298 AWAASTRVSLPEP

-334 CVPPSVRLSA
+334 CAPPSVRLSA
-344 EPPPEAPGSPLP
+344 EPPPEAPDSPWP
-356 AGLALMLHCV
+356 AGLALLLHCF

-383 GTIVLEPPV
+383 GTVVLEPPV
-392 PSGED
+392 QSGED
-397 EGLGAEDREEEG
+397 YADGAEDGEEEG

-419 PTPTPAPAWPAPPA
+419 PVPTPAPAWPAPPA

-447 PLLSAKEAGIY
+447 PLLSAKEAGVY
-458 TCRAH
+458 TCRAY

-473 RVAVAAAGPP
+473 RVAVAASGPP
-483 KHAPGAGGDSEG
+483 KHAPGSGGDSDG

-521 VKGQG
+521 IKGPG
-526 LARVALGEAE
+526 LVRVSILGETE
-536 AGPEEEEEAE
+536 AGPEEEE
-546 AEAGEGEEAEDQVS
+546 EAGEGEEAEDQVS
-560 AHPVEEQRCGHGD
+560 ADPVEEQRCGHGD

-578 SNHAFNQSSELKQHV
+578 SNHAFNQSAELKQHV

-617 RWGSGPG
+617 RWGSGPSGAG
-624 GPGRP
+624 GAGRP

-762 KSYPAGGGADA
+762 KSYPAGGEADVVE
-773 GGPEEASGEGLDE
+773 PEETPGEGLDE

-798 REESLAACSLAE
+798 REESLAACSLVE

-840 QEINGNYKQTAG
+840 QEINGNYRQTAG

>member
-1 MRPMREVGEAVR
+1 M
-13 VAAQPGAR
+13 
-21 EDSSVQPAR
+21 
-30 RGGTHAKGKTEA
+30 
-42 GPQGPGAAHSHLA
+42 A
-55 PSPPSPV
+55 PL
-62 FPTASN
+62 
-68 RCGKRPWAV
+68 WA
-77 AWPPDLPSGAGVAA
+77 
-91 RGQRAEGRRAADSA
+91 
-105 MVPARALWLAW
+105 ALWVW
-116 ALLGVAAA
+116 ALLGVAGA

-162 LSANKITVLR
+162 LSANKIAVLR

-241 SLPRDALG
+241 SLPRDALVS
-249 ALPDLRSLRIN
+249 LPDLRSLRIN

-291 CSLVWLQ
+291 CSLLWLQ
-298 TWAASTRVSLPEP
+298 AWAASTRVSLPEP

-344 EPPPEAPGSPLP
+344 EPPLEAPGSPLR
-356 AGLALMLHCV
+356 AGLAFMLHCM

-371 TPRLQWQLQIPG
+371 APRLQWELQIPG
-383 GTIVLEPPV
+383 GTVVLEPPFQG
-392 PSGED
+392 GED
-397 EGLGAEDREEEG
+397 GGDAAEDTEG
-409 DGDGPTQTEA
+409 EVDSDGPTQTQA
-419 PTPTPAPAWPAPPA
+419 PTPTPGPAWPAPPA
-433 NPRFLALTNGSLLV
+433 TPRFQVLTNGSLLV
-447 PLLSAKEAGIY
+447 PVLSTKEAGVY
-458 TCRAH
+458 TCRAR
-463 NELGANSTSL
+463 NELGSNSTSV
-473 RVAVAAAGPP
+473 RVTVTAAGPP
-483 KHAPGAGGDSEG
+483 KHAPGAGGGPNG
-495 QAPTSERKS
+495 QTPTSERKS
-504 TAKGR
+504 AAKGR

-521 VKGQG
+521 IKGQG
-526 LARVALGEAE
+526 LARVSVLGDTGMGLEEE
-536 AGPEEEEEAE
+536 AGEEEEAV
-546 AEAGEGEEAEDQVS
+546 AEDNQVS
-560 AHPVEEQRCGHGD
+560 ADPMEEQRCGRGD

-578 SNHAFNQSSELKQHV
+578 SNHAFNQSAELKPHV

-617 RWGSGPG
+617 RWGATAAGAA
-624 GPGRP
+624 GRP

-741 DPMEKRIAAD
+741 DPMQKRIAAD

-762 KSYPAGGGADA
+762 KSYPAGDGDNGEAGAEE
-773 GGPEEASGEGLDE
+773 PEEEAPGEGLDE
-786 DAEQG
+786 DAEPG
-791 DPGGDLQ
+791 DAGGHLP

-810 SQSKANQEEFEAGSE
+810 CQSKANPEEFEAGSE

-840 QEINGNYKQTAG
+840 PEINGNYRQTAG

>member
-1 MRPMREVGEAVR
+1 M
-13 VAAQPGAR
+13 
-21 EDSSVQPAR
+21 
-30 RGGTHAKGKTEA
+30 
-42 GPQGPGAAHSHLA
+42 A
-55 PSPPSPV
+55 PLW
-62 FPTASN
+62 T
-68 RCGKRPWAV
+68 
-77 AWPPDLPSGAGVAA
+77 
-91 RGQRAEGRRAADSA
+91 
-105 MVPARALWLAW
+105 LWLAW
-116 ALLGVAAA
+116 ALLGVARA

-162 LSANKITVLR
+162 LSANKIAVLR

-211 SHNLISSFP
+211 SHNFISSFP

-249 ALPDLRSLRIN
+249 SLSDLRSLRIN

-265 TLAPGTFDALSALSH
+265 SLAPGTFDGLSALSH
-280 LQLYHNPFHCG
+280 LQLYHNPFHCSCG
-291 CSLVWLQ
+291 LLWLQ
-298 TWAASTRVSLPEP
+298 AWAASTRVSLPEP

-325 PVHRLPALS
+325 PVHRLPALP
-334 CVPPSVRLSA
+334 CAPPSVRLST
-344 EPPPEAPGSPLP
+344 EPPPEAPGTPLR
-356 AGLALMLHCV
+356 AGLAFMLHCV
-366 AEGHP
+366 AEGYP
-371 TPRLQWQLQIPG
+371 APRLQWQLQIPG
-383 GTIVLEPPV
+383 GTVILEPPV
-392 PSGED
+392 SSGEED
-397 EGLGAEDREEEG
+397 EDRAEEEG
-409 DGDGPTQTEA
+409 KGDGDITTQTET
-419 PTPTPAPAWPAPPA
+419 PIPTPAPAWPAPPA
-433 NPRFLALTNGSLLV
+433 TPRFLALENGSLSV
-447 PLLSAKEAGIY
+447 PLLTAKEAGVY
-458 TCRAH
+458 TCRAR
-463 NELGANSTSL
+463 NELGANSTSV
-473 RVAVAAAGPP
+473 RVAVAAAGAP
-483 KHAPGAGGDSEG
+483 KHAPGAGGDTDG

-515 SKPEGK
+515 SKPESK
-521 VKGQG
+521 AKGQG
-526 LARVALGEAE
+526 PARVSVLGESE
-536 AGPEEEEEAE
+536 VGPEEE
-546 AEAGEGEEAEDQVS
+546 AGEEEEVEDQALAGPGEEQ
-560 AHPVEEQRCGHGD
+560 HCGHGD

-578 SNHAFNQSSELKQHV
+578 SNHAFNQSAELKPHV

-617 RWGSGPG
+617 RWGPGPSGAG
-624 GPGRP
+624 GAGRP

-643 GGAAVQWSRVEE
+643 GGPAVPWARVEE

-675 ALAGEAC
+675 ALAGGAC

-695 SLLVIVAVSVFLL
+695 SLLVIVTVSVFLL

-762 KSYPAGGGADA
+762 KSYAAGGEA
-773 GGPEEASGEGLDE
+773 GGEEPEEASGEGLDE

-810 SQSKANQEEFEAGSE
+810 SQSKANPEEFEAGSE
-825 YSDRLPLGAEAVNIA
+825 YSDRLPLGAEAVSIA
-840 QEINGNYKQTAG
+840 QEINGNYRQTAG

>member
-1 MRPMREVGEAVR
+1 MA
-13 VAAQPGAR
+13 
-21 EDSSVQPAR
+21 
-30 RGGTHAKGKTEA
+30 T
-42 GPQGPGAAHSHLA
+42 L
-55 PSPPSPV
+55 
-62 FPTASN
+62 
-68 RCGKRPWAV
+68 
-77 AWPPDLPSGAGVAA
+77 
-91 RGQRAEGRRAADSA
+91 
-105 MVPARALWLAW
+105 RALWLTC
-116 ALLGVAAA
+116 ALLGVAGA

-172 RGAFADVTQVTS
+172 RGAFANVTQVTS

-191 VRTVEPGALAVLSQL
+191 VRTVESGALAVLSQL

-231 LLKMNHNRLG
+231 LLKMNHNRLS
-241 SLPRDALG
+241 SLPGNALG

-265 TLAPGTFDALSALSH
+265 TLAPGTFDELSALSH

-291 CSLVWLQ
+291 CGLVWLQ
-298 TWAASTRVSLPEP
+298 AWASSTRVSLPEP
-311 DSIACASPPALQGV
+311 DSIACATPPALQGV
-325 PVHRLPALS
+325 PVHRLPTLPCA
-334 CVPPSVRLSA
+334 PPSVRLSS
-344 EPPPEAPGSPLP
+344 EPEPEAPGSPLR
-356 AGLALMLHCV
+356 AGLTLVLHCT

-371 TPRLQWQLQIPG
+371 TPRLQWHLQIPG
-383 GTIVLEPPV
+383 GTVVLEPPA
-392 PSGED
+392 
-397 EGLGAEDREEEG
+397 LREEDDADGIEDQEG

-419 PTPTPAPAWPAPPA
+419 PTLTPAPAWPAPPA
-433 NPRFLALTNGSLLV
+433 TPRFLALANGSLLV
-447 PLLSAKEAGIY
+447 PILSAKEAGVY

-463 NELGANSTSL
+463 NELGANSTSV

-483 KHAPGAGGDSEG
+483 KHAPGVGGEPGG
-495 QAPTSERKS
+495 QTPLSERKS

-521 VKGQG
+521 TKGQG
-526 LARVALGEAE
+526 LARVSVLGETE
-536 AGPEEEEEAE
+536 AGLEE
-546 AEAGEGEEAEDQVS
+546 EAGEGEEAENQVLEGS
-560 AHPVEEQRCGHGD
+560 AEEQRCGHGD

-578 SNHAFNQSSELKQHV
+578 SNHAFNQSADLKPHV

-617 RWGSGPG
+617 HWSPGPVG
-624 GPGRP
+624 AAGAGQP

-643 GGAAVQWSRVEE
+643 GGTAVQWSRVEE

-762 KSYPAGGGADA
+762 KSYPAGGEA
-773 GGPEEASGEGLDE
+773 GGEEPEEAPGEGLDE
-786 DAEQG
+786 DAEQE
-791 DPGGDLQ
+791 DSSGDLQ
-798 REESLAACSLAE
+798 REESLAACSLVE

-840 QEINGNYKQTAG
+840 QEINGNYRQTEG

>member
-1 MRPMREVGEAVR
+1 MAGSAVL
-13 VAAQPGAR
+13 PFGA
-21 EDSSVQPAR
+21 V
-30 RGGTHAKGKTEA
+30 
-42 GPQGPGAAHSHLA
+42 
-55 PSPPSPV
+55 
-62 FPTASN
+62 
-68 RCGKRPWAV
+68 
-77 AWPPDLPSGAGVAA
+77 
-91 RGQRAEGRRAADSA
+91 
-105 MVPARALWLAW
+105 WLVW
-116 ALLGVAAA
+116 ALLGVAGA

-129 ACVDKYAHQF
+129 ACVDKYSHQF

-147 REVPEGLPA
+147 HEVPEGLPA

-172 RGAFADVTQVTS
+172 RGAFANVTQVTS

-298 TWAASTRVSLPEP
+298 AWAESTRVSLPEI
-311 DSIACASPPALQGV
+311 DSIACATPTALQGV
-325 PVHRLPALS
+325 PVHRLPVLS
-334 CVPPSVRLSA
+334 CAPPSVRLSA
-344 EPPPEAPGSPLP
+344 DQPIEASGSPLR
-356 AGLALMLHCV
+356 AGMALMLHCV

-383 GTIVLEPPV
+383 GTVVLEPPV
-392 PSGED
+392 TSWED
-397 EGLGAEDREEEG
+397 YGVGDRVEDGEEG
-409 DGDGPTQTEA
+409 GDGEGPMQTEA
-419 PTPTPAPAWPAPPA
+419 PTPSPAPAWPAPPA
-433 NPRFLALTNGSLLV
+433 TPRFLALTNGSLLV

-463 NELGANSTSL
+463 NELGANSTSV
-473 RVAVAAAGPP
+473 RVVVSAAGPP
-483 KHAPGAGGDSEG
+483 KHAPSAGGDPDV
-495 QAPTSERKS
+495 QAPTSERKA

-521 VKGQG
+521 IKGQG
-526 LARVALGEAE
+526 PARGSILGETE
-536 AGPEEEEEAE
+536 AGPEEEAR
-546 AEAGEGEEAEDQVS
+546 EGEEVEDQVS
-560 AHPVEEQRCGHGD
+560 ADPVVEQRCGHGD

-578 SNHAFNQSSELKQHV
+578 SNHAFNQSADLKPHV

-617 RWGSGPG
+617 RWGPRPG
-624 GPGRP
+624 GDAGVGRL
-629 GRRPLRLLYLCPAG
+629 GQRPLRRLYLCPAG
-643 GGAAVQWSRVEE
+643 GGAAVQWSQVEE

-675 ALAGEAC
+675 AQAGEAC

-695 SLLVIVAVSVFLL
+695 SLLVIVVVSVFLL

-728 GKPYRLILRPQAP
+728 GKPYRLILRPQVP

-751 FDPRASYLESE
+751 FDPRVSYLESE
-762 KSYPAGGGADA
+762 KSYPPGGEAGCEE
-773 GGPEEASGEGLDE
+773 PEEAPGEGLDE
-786 DAEQG
+786 EAEEG
-791 DPGGDLQ
+791 DSGGDLQ
-798 REESLAACSLAE
+798 REESLAACSLVE
-810 SQSKANQEEFEAGSE
+810 SQSKANQEEFEVGSE

-840 QEINGNYKQTAG
+840 QEINGNYRQTAG

>member
-1 MRPMREVGEAVR
+1 MLKRNRRFVTTPFSANVCCSLRAPSASSRQDPRARSLGALGPASWEQRLLPTRFAPPC
-13 VAAQPGAR
+13 VAATDVGSAFGL
-21 EDSSVQPAR
+21 SSWLPDI
-30 RGGTHAKGKTEA
+30 KSGK
-42 GPQGPGAAHSHLA
+42 
-55 PSPPSPV
+55 
-62 FPTASN
+62 
-68 RCGKRPWAV
+68 
-77 AWPPDLPSGAGVAA
+77 GVAP
-91 RGQRAEGRRAADSA
+91 RGQREESRRRAAGSA
-105 MVPARALWLAW
+105 MVLLRALWLAL
-116 ALLGVAAA
+116 ALLEVVGA

-172 RGAFADVTQVTS
+172 RGAFANVTQVTS

-191 VRTVEPGALAVLSQL
+191 VRTVEPGSLAVLSQL

-311 DSIACASPPALQGV
+311 DSIQCSSPPALQGV
-325 PVHRLPALS
+325 PVSRLPALS
-334 CVPPSVRLSA
+334 CAPPSVHLSV
-344 EPPPEAPGSPLP
+344 EPPPEAPGSPLRS
-356 AGLALMLHCV
+356 GLALTLHCV

-383 GTIVLEPPV
+383 GTVVLVPPV
-392 PSGED
+392 LSGED
-397 EGLGAEDREEEG
+397 DGDGAEDGEEEG

-433 NPRFLALTNGSLLV
+433 TPRFLALTNGSLLV
-447 PLLSAKEAGIY
+447 PLLSAKEAGVY

-463 NELGANSTSL
+463 NELGANSTSV

-483 KHAPGAGGDSEG
+483 KHASGAGGDPDG

-504 TAKGR
+504 TAKSR

-521 VKGQG
+521 IKGLGPGQ
-526 LARVALGEAE
+526 VSFLGETE
-536 AGPEEEEEAE
+536 AGPEEEEAD
-546 AEAGEGEEAEDQVS
+546 EGEEAEDQVS
-560 AHPVEEQRCGHGD
+560 ADRVKEQHCGHGD

-578 SNHAFNQSSELKQHV
+578 SNHAFNQSAELKPHV

-617 RWGSGPG
+617 RWGPGPG
-624 GPGRP
+624 GAAGAGRP
-629 GRRPLRLLYLCPAG
+629 GQRPLRLLYLCPAG

-728 GKPYRLILRPQAP
+728 GKPYRLILRPQAA

-762 KSYPAGGGADA
+762 KSYPAGGEA
-773 GGPEEASGEGLDE
+773 GGEEPEEAPGEGLDE
-786 DAEQG
+786 DVEQG

-798 REESLAACSLAE
+798 REESLAACSLVE
-810 SQSKANQEEFEAGSE
+810 SQSKANQDEFEAGSE

-840 QEINGNYKQTAG
+840 QEINGNYRQTAG

>member
-1 MRPMREVGEAVR
+1 
-13 VAAQPGAR
+13 
-21 EDSSVQPAR
+21 
-30 RGGTHAKGKTEA
+30 
-42 GPQGPGAAHSHLA
+42 
-55 PSPPSPV
+55 
-62 FPTASN
+62 
-68 RCGKRPWAV
+68 
-77 AWPPDLPSGAGVAA
+77 
-91 RGQRAEGRRAADSA
+91 
-105 MVPARALWLAW
+105 MVPFRVVWLAW
-116 ALLGVAAA
+116 ALLGVAGA

-191 VRTVEPGALAVLSQL
+191 VRTVERGALAVLSQL

-241 SLPRDALG
+241 SLPPDALV

-298 TWAASTRVSLPEP
+298 AWAASTRVSLPEI
-311 DSIACASPPALQGV
+311 DSIACATPTALQGV

-334 CVPPSVRLSA
+334 CAPPSVHLSA
-344 EPPPEAPGSPLP
+344 EPPTGAPGSPLR
-356 AGLALMLHCV
+356 AGMALMLHCV

-383 GTIVLEPPV
+383 GIVILEPPV
-392 PSGED
+392 LSGED
-397 EGLGAEDREEEG
+397 YRDGMEDGDEEG
-409 DGDGPTQTEA
+409 DGEGDRDEQTQTVA
-419 PTPTPAPAWPAPPA
+419 PTPSPAPAWPAPPA
-433 NPRFLALTNGSLLV
+433 TPRFLALTNGSLLV
-447 PLLSAKEAGIY
+447 PLLSAKEAGVY

-463 NELGANSTSL
+463 NELGTNSTSV
-473 RVAVAAAGPP
+473 RVVVAAAGPS
-483 KHAPGAGGDSEG
+483 KHAPSVGGDPDV
-495 QAPTSERKS
+495 QTPTSERKS

-509 GNSVLP
+509 INSVLS
-515 SKPEGK
+515 SKSDGK
-521 VKGQG
+521 IKGQG
-526 LARVALGEAE
+526 PARGSILGEME
-536 AGPEEEEEAE
+536 AGPLED
-546 AEAGEGEEAEDQVS
+546 GDGEEAEDQVS
-560 AHPVEEQRCGHGD
+560 ADPAEEQRCGLGD

-578 SNHAFNQSSELKQHV
+578 SNHAFNQSADLKPHV

-617 RWGSGPG
+617 RWGPGPG
-624 GPGRP
+624 GAG
-629 GRRPLRLLYLCPAG
+629 GVGLLGQRPLRRLYLCPAG

-675 ALAGEAC
+675 AQAGEAC

-728 GKPYRLILRPQAP
+728 GKPYRLILRPQVP

-762 KSYPAGGGADA
+762 KNYPAGGEA
-773 GGPEEASGEGLDE
+773 GGEEPEEVPGEGPDE

-791 DPGGDLQ
+791 DPCGDLQ
-798 REESLAACSLAE
+798 REESLAACSLVE
-810 SQSKANQEEFEAGSE
+810 SQSKANPEEFEAGSE
-825 YSDRLPLGAEAVNIA
+825 YSDRLPLGAEAVDIA
-840 QEINGNYKQTAG
+840 QEINGNYRQTAG

>member
-1 MRPMREVGEAVR
+1 MSMMREVGEAVR
-13 VAAQPGAR
+13 VPAEPGAR
-21 EDSSVQPAR
+21 EDSLQS
-30 RGGTHAKGKTEA
+30 
-42 GPQGPGAAHSHLA
+42 AASE
-55 PSPPSPV
+55 SQ
-62 FPTASN
+62 SN
-68 RCGKRPWAV
+68 RCGKHFGAV
-77 AWPPDLPSGAGVAA
+77 VLAPQHQVWRRGCR
-91 RGQRAEGRRAADSA
+91 RGQRTGNQRTAGSA
-105 MVPARALWLAW
+105 MVPLLVLWLVW
-116 ALLGVAAA
+116 ALLGVAGA

-260 NNRLR
+260 DNRLR

-298 TWAASTRVSLPEP
+298 AWAASTRVSLPEP
-311 DSIACASPPALQGV
+311 DSIACASPPALKGL

-334 CVPPSVRLSA
+334 CAPPSVRLSV
-344 EPPPEAPGSPLP
+344 EPPPEAPGSPLR

-392 PSGED
+392 LSRED
-397 EGLGAEDREEEG
+397 EGDEVEDGEGEG

-433 NPRFLALTNGSLLV
+433 TPRFLALTNGSLLV
-447 PLLSAKEAGIY
+447 PLLSAKEAGVY

-463 NELGANSTSL
+463 NELGANSTSV

-483 KHAPGAGGDSEG
+483 KHAPGAGGDADG

-521 VKGQG
+521 IKGQG
-526 LARVALGEAE
+526 LDRVSVLGESE
-536 AGPEEEEEAE
+536 GLEE

-560 AHPVEEQRCGHGD
+560 ADPVEEQRCGHGD

-578 SNHAFNQSSELKQHV
+578 SNHAFNQSAELKPHV

-617 RWGSGPG
+617 RWGPGPG
-624 GPGRP
+624 GVAGAGRP

-643 GGAAVQWSRVEE
+643 GGVAVQWSRVEE

-762 KSYPAGGGADA
+762 KSYPAGGEV
-773 GGPEEASGEGLDE
+773 GGEEPEEAPVEGLDE
-786 DAEQG
+786 DEEQG
-791 DPGGDLQ
+791 DAGGDLQ
-798 REESLAACSLAE
+798 REESLAACSLVE

-840 QEINGNYKQTAG
+840 QEINGNYRQTVG

>member
-1 MRPMREVGEAVR
+1 MLPLR
-13 VAAQPGAR
+13 V
-21 EDSSVQPAR
+21 
-30 RGGTHAKGKTEA
+30 
-42 GPQGPGAAHSHLA
+42 
-55 PSPPSPV
+55 
-62 FPTASN
+62 
-68 RCGKRPWAV
+68 
-77 AWPPDLPSGAGVAA
+77 
-91 RGQRAEGRRAADSA
+91 
-105 MVPARALWLAW
+105 LWLAW
-116 ALLGVAAA
+116 ALLGVAGA

-191 VRTVEPGALAVLSQL
+191 VRTVERGALAVLSQL

-298 TWAASTRVSLPEP
+298 AWAESTRVSLPEI
-311 DSIACASPPALQGV
+311 DSIACATPTALQGV
-325 PVHRLPALS
+325 PVHRLPTLS
-334 CVPPSVRLSA
+334 CEPPSVHLSA
-344 EPPPEAPGSPLP
+344 EPPIGAPGSPLRS
-356 AGLALMLHCV
+356 GMALMLHCA

-383 GTIVLEPPV
+383 GIIVLEPPV
-392 PSGED
+392 LSGED
-397 EGLGAEDREEEG
+397 YRDGMEDGDEEGDGEG
-409 DGDGPTQTEA
+409 DGDGPMQTEA
-419 PTPTPAPAWPAPPA
+419 PTPSPAPAWPAPPA
-433 NPRFLALTNGSLLV
+433 TPRFLALTNGSLLV
-447 PLLSAKEAGIY
+447 PLLSAKEAGVY

-463 NELGANSTSL
+463 NELGTNSTSV
-473 RVAVAAAGPP
+473 RVVVAAAGPS
-483 KHAPGAGGDSEG
+483 KHAPSAGGDTDVQS
-495 QAPTSERKS
+495 PTSERKS

-509 GNSVLP
+509 INSVLS
-515 SKPEGK
+515 SKSDGK
-521 VKGQG
+521 IKGQG
-526 LARVALGEAE
+526 PARGSILGEMEAGPLEAGEAE
-536 AGPEEEEEAE
+536 EAE
-546 AEAGEGEEAEDQVS
+546 NQVS
-560 AHPVEEQRCGHGD
+560 AELAEEQRCGHGD

-578 SNHAFNQSSELKQHV
+578 SNHAFNQSADLKPHV

-617 RWGSGPG
+617 RWSPGPG
-624 GPGRP
+624 GAGGVGLPEP
-629 GRRPLRLLYLCPAG
+629 RPLRRLYLCPAG

-675 ALAGEAC
+675 AQAGEAC

-728 GKPYRLILRPQAP
+728 GKPYRLILRPQVP

-762 KSYPAGGGADA
+762 KSYPAGGEA
-773 GGPEEASGEGLDE
+773 GGEEPEEAPGEGPDE

-791 DPGGDLQ
+791 DPCGDLQ
-798 REESLAACSLAE
+798 REESLAACSLVE

-825 YSDRLPLGAEAVNIA
+825 YSDRLPLGAEAVNID
-840 QEINGNYKQTAG
+840 QEINGNYRQTAG

>member
-1 MRPMREVGEAVR
+1 MAP
-13 VAAQPGAR
+13 
-21 EDSSVQPAR
+21 VQ
-30 RGGTHAKGKTEA
+30 
-42 GPQGPGAAHSHLA
+42 
-55 PSPPSPV
+55 
-62 FPTASN
+62 
-68 RCGKRPWAV
+68 
-77 AWPPDLPSGAGVAA
+77 
-91 RGQRAEGRRAADSA
+91 
-105 MVPARALWLAW
+105 ALWLAW
-116 ALLGVAAA
+116 ALLGAAGA

-172 RGAFADVTQVTS
+172 RGAFANVTQVTS
-184 LWLAHNE
+184 LWLAHSE

-220 WSDLRNLSALQ
+220 WSDLHNLSALQ
-231 LLKMNHNRLG
+231 LLKMNHNRLA

-265 TLAPGTFDALSALSH
+265 TLEPGTFDALSALSH

-291 CSLVWLQ
+291 CGLVWLQ
-298 TWAASTRVSLPEP
+298 AWAASTRVSLPEP

-325 PVHRLPALS
+325 PVHRLPALP
-334 CVPPSVRLSA
+334 CAPPSVRLSV
-344 EPPPEAPGSPLP
+344 EPPLEAPGTPLR
-356 AGLALMLHCV
+356 AGLPFMLHCD

-392 PSGED
+392 QGRED
-397 EGLGAEDREEEG
+397 DGDRAEEEEEEEG
-409 DGDGPTQTEA
+409 DGDVPAQTEA
-419 PTPTPAPAWPAPPA
+419 PTATPAAPAWPAPPA
-433 NPRFLALTNGSLLV
+433 TPRFLALANGSLLV
-447 PLLSAKEAGIY
+447 PLLSAKEAGVY

-463 NELGANSTSL
+463 NELGANSTSV
-473 RVAVAAAGPP
+473 RVSVAAAGPP
-483 KHAPGAGGDSEG
+483 KHAPGAGGDPGG
-495 QAPTSERKS
+495 QAPTSERKA

-521 VKGQG
+521 TKGQG
-526 LARVALGEAE
+526 LARVSILGETEAE
-536 AGPEEEEEAE
+536 LEEEEG
-546 AEAGEGEEAEDQVS
+546 GEGEEVEDQIP
-560 AHPVEEQRCGHGD
+560 ADPVEEKHCGRGD
-573 PSRYV
+573 PSLYV
-578 SNHAFNQSSELKQHV
+578 SNHAFNQSSELKPHV

-617 RWGSGPG
+617 RWGPGPG
-624 GPGRP
+624 GAAGAGRP

-643 GGAAVQWSRVEE
+643 GGAAVQWSRVED

-688 ATKKELP
+688 STKKELP
-695 SLLVIVAVSVFLL
+695 SLLVIVTVSVFLL

-762 KSYPAGGGADA
+762 KSYPVGGEV
-773 GGPEEASGEGLDE
+773 GGEEPEEAPGEGLDE

-791 DPGGDLQ
+791 DPSGDLQ
-798 REESLAACSLAE
+798 REESLAACSLVE

-840 QEINGNYKQTAG
+840 QEINGNYRQTAG

>member
-1 MRPMREVGEAVR
+1 M
-13 VAAQPGAR
+13 
-21 EDSSVQPAR
+21 
-30 RGGTHAKGKTEA
+30 
-42 GPQGPGAAHSHLA
+42 A
-55 PSPPSPV
+55 P
-62 FPTASN
+62 
-68 RCGKRPWAV
+68 
-77 AWPPDLPSGAGVAA
+77 L
-91 RGQRAEGRRAADSA
+91 
-105 MVPARALWLAW
+105 RALWLAW
-116 ALLGVAAA
+116 ALLEVARA

-172 RGAFADVTQVTS
+172 RGAFVNVTQVTS

-191 VRTVEPGALAVLSQL
+191 VRTVEPGSLAVLSQL

-211 SHNLISSFP
+211 SHNLISNFP
-220 WSDLRNLSALQ
+220 WGDLRNLSALQ
-231 LLKMNHNRLG
+231 LLKMNHNHLG
-241 SLPRDALG
+241 ALPRDALG

-265 TLAPGTFDALSALSH
+265 TLEPGTFDALGALSH

-291 CSLVWLQ
+291 CGLVWLQ
-298 TWAASTRVSLPEP
+298 AWAANTRVSLPEP

-325 PVHRLPALS
+325 PVHRLPALP
-334 CVPPSVRLSA
+334 CAPPSVRLSA
-344 EPPPEAPGSPLP
+344 EPSPEAPGAPLRP
-356 AGLALMLHCV
+356 GLALVLHCV

-371 TPRLQWQLQIPG
+371 TPRLRWQLQIPG
-383 GTIVLEPPV
+383 GTVVLEAPV
-392 PSGED
+392 LGKED
-397 EGLGAEDREEEG
+397 
-409 DGDGPTQTEA
+409 DGDLVETGEGEGGGDVTTPTEA

-433 NPRFLALTNGSLLV
+433 TPRFLALANGSLLV
-447 PLLSAKEAGIY
+447 PVLSAKEAGIY
-458 TCRAH
+458 TCRAQ
-463 NELGANSTSL
+463 NELGTNSTSV
-473 RVAVAAAGPP
+473 RVTVAAAGPP
-483 KHAPGAGGDSEG
+483 KHASGTGGEPAG

-515 SKPEGK
+515 SKTEGK
-521 VKGQG
+521 AKGPG
-526 LARVALGEAE
+526 RARIGAPGETEAE
-536 AGPEEEEEAE
+536 QEEA
-546 AEAGEGEEAEDQVS
+546 AGEGEEAEDQLPEDP
-560 AHPVEEQRCGHGD
+560 AGAKHCGRGD

-617 RWGSGPG
+617 RWGPGPG
-624 GPGRP
+624 GVAGAARP
-629 GRRPLRLLYLCPAG
+629 GRRPVRLLYLCPAG
-643 GGAAVQWSRVEE
+643 GGTAVQWSRVEE

-695 SLLVIVAVSVFLL
+695 SLLVIVTVSVFLL

-762 KSYPAGGGADA
+762 KSYPAGGGA
-773 GGPEEASGEGLDE
+773 GGAEPEEAAGEGLEE
-786 DAEQG
+786 DAEPE
-791 DPGGDLQ
+791 DPSGDLH
-798 REESLAACSLAE
+798 REESLAACSLVE

-825 YSDRLPLGAEAVNIA
+825 YSDRLPLGAEAVNLA
-840 QEINGNYKQTAG
+840 QEINGNYRQTAG

>member
-1 MRPMREVGEAVR
+1 MSALRPQQQMLEAPSGC
-13 VAAQPGAR
+13 A
-21 EDSSVQPAR
+21 PAR
-30 RGGTHAKGKTEA
+30 RQRFWRKGSRPRAARWSRRVRVSGEPA
-42 GPQGPGAAHSHLA
+42 HSHRPGAAMA
-55 PSPPSPV
+55 P
-62 FPTASN
+62 
-68 RCGKRPWAV
+68 
-77 AWPPDLPSGAGVAA
+77 L
-91 RGQRAEGRRAADSA
+91 
-105 MVPARALWLAW
+105 RALWLSW
-116 ALLGVAAA
+116 ALLRVAAA

-172 RGAFADVTQVTS
+172 RGAFANVTQVTS

-191 VRTVEPGALAVLSQL
+191 VRTVEPGSLAVLSQL

-231 LLKMNHNRLG
+231 LLKMNHNSLG
-241 SLPRDALG
+241 ALPRDALG

-265 TLAPGTFDALSALSH
+265 TLQPGTFDALSALSH

-291 CSLVWLQ
+291 CGLVWLQ
-298 TWAASTRVSLPEP
+298 AWAASTRVSLPEP
-311 DSIACASPPALQGV
+311 DSIACASPPALRGV
-325 PVHRLPALS
+325 PVHRLPALP
-334 CVPPSVRLSA
+334 CAPPSVLLSA
-344 EPPPEAPGSPLP
+344 EPPPEAPGTPLR
-356 AGLALMLHCV
+356 AGLPFWVHCA

-371 TPRLQWQLQIPG
+371 APRLQWQLQIPG
-383 GTIVLEPPV
+383 GTVVLEPPLLG
-392 PSGED
+392 GED
-397 EGLGAEDREEEG
+397 HGDGAENGEGGG
-409 DGDGPTQTEA
+409 DGDEPTPTEA
-419 PTPTPAPAWPAPPA
+419 PTPPPPPAWPAPPA
-433 NPRFLALTNGSLLV
+433 TPRFLALANGSLLV
-447 PLLSAKEAGIY
+447 PVLSAKEAGVY

-463 NELGANSTSL
+463 NELGTNSTSL

-483 KHAPGAGGDSEG
+483 KHAPGAGGEADG
-495 QAPTSERKS
+495 QTPTSERKS
-504 TAKGR
+504 AAKGR

-515 SKPEGK
+515 SKPESK
-521 VKGQG
+521 AKGG
-526 LARVALGEAE
+526 GPARVAVLGEVEPAA
-536 AGPEEEEEAE
+536 AGEDEEEV
-546 AEAGEGEEAEDQVS
+546 EAGEGEAEDQTPQEPS
-560 AHPVEEQRCGHGD
+560 EKQHCGHGD
-573 PSRYV
+573 PAQYV
-578 SNHAFNQSSELKQHV
+578 SNHAFNQSAELKPHA

-617 RWGSGPG
+617 RWGSGPRGAG
-624 GPGRP
+624 GA
-629 GRRPLRLLYLCPAG
+629 RRPPRLLYLCPAG

-762 KSYPAGGGADA
+762 KSYAPGGEAGGEEPEAAPGEE
-773 GGPEEASGEGLDE
+773 PEEEE
-786 DAEQG
+786 EEAEQG
-791 DPGGDLQ
+791 DPGGGLR

-825 YSDRLPLGAEAVNIA
+825 YSDRLPLGAEAVTITP
-840 QEINGNYKQTAG
+840 EINGNYRQTAG

>member
-1 MRPMREVGEAVR
+1 MWKAPLGNRL
-13 VAAQPGAR
+13 GA
-21 EDSSVQPAR
+21 ETSVWRRGCSPRAAR
-30 RGGTHAKGKTEA
+30 RESAA
-42 GPQGPGAAHSHLA
+42 G
-55 PSPPSPV
+55 
-62 FPTASN
+62 
-68 RCGKRPWAV
+68 
-77 AWPPDLPSGAGVAA
+77 
-91 RGQRAEGRRAADSA
+91 SA
-105 MVPARALWLAW
+105 MVRLRALWLAW
-116 ALLGVAAA
+116 ALLGGAAA

-298 TWAASTRVSLPEP
+298 AWAASTRVSLPEP

-334 CVPPSVRLSA
+334 CAPPSVRLSA
-344 EPPPEAPGSPLP
+344 EPPPEAPDSPWP
-356 AGLALMLHCV
+356 AGLALLLHCF

-383 GTIVLEPPV
+383 GTVVLEPPV
-392 PSGED
+392 QSGED
-397 EGLGAEDREEEG
+397 YADGAEDREEEG

-419 PTPTPAPAWPAPPA
+419 PIPTPAPAWPAPPA

-447 PLLSAKEAGIY
+447 PLLSAKEAGVY
-458 TCRAH
+458 TCRAY

-473 RVAVAAAGPP
+473 RVAVAASGPP
-483 KHAPGAGGDSEG
+483 KHAPGSGGDSDG

-521 VKGQG
+521 IKGPG
-526 LARVALGEAE
+526 LVRVSILGETE
-536 AGPEEEEEAE
+536 AGPEEEEE
-546 AEAGEGEEAEDQVS
+546 EAGEGEESEDQVS
-560 AHPVEEQRCGHGD
+560 ADPVEEQRCGHGD

-578 SNHAFNQSSELKQHV
+578 SNHAFNQSAELKQHV

-617 RWGSGPG
+617 RWGSGPSGAG
-624 GPGRP
+624 GAGRP

-762 KSYPAGGGADA
+762 KSYPAGGEADVVE
-773 GGPEEASGEGLDE
+773 PEETPGEGLDE

-798 REESLAACSLAE
+798 REESLAACSLVE

-840 QEINGNYKQTAG
+840 QEINGNYRQTAG

>member
-1 MRPMREVGEAVR
+1 
-13 VAAQPGAR
+13 
-21 EDSSVQPAR
+21 
-30 RGGTHAKGKTEA
+30 
-42 GPQGPGAAHSHLA
+42 
-55 PSPPSPV
+55 
-62 FPTASN
+62 
-68 RCGKRPWAV
+68 
-77 AWPPDLPSGAGVAA
+77 
-91 RGQRAEGRRAADSA
+91 SA
-105 MVPARALWLAW
+105 MVPLRALCLAW
-116 ALLGVAAA
+116 ALLGAAAA

-191 VRTVEPGALAVLSQL
+191 VRTVEPGSLAVLSQL

-265 TLAPGTFDALSALSH
+265 TLAPGTFDTLSALSH
-280 LQLYHNPFHCG
+280 LQLYHNPFHCS

-298 TWAASTRVSLPEP
+298 AWAASTRVSLPEP

-334 CVPPSVRLSA
+334 CVPPSVRLSV

-356 AGLALMLHCV
+356 SGLTLMIHCV

-383 GTIVLEPPV
+383 GTVML
-392 PSGED
+392 
-397 EGLGAEDREEEG
+397 
-409 DGDGPTQTEA
+409 A
-419 PTPTPAPAWPAPPA
+419 PTPAHAWPAPPA
-433 NPRFLALTNGSLLV
+433 TPRFVALTNGSLLV
-447 PLLSAKEAGIY
+447 PFLSAKEAGVY

-463 NELGANSTSL
+463 NELGANSTSV

-483 KHAPGAGGDSEG
+483 KHAPGAGGDPDG

-504 TAKGR
+504 TAKTR
-509 GNSVLP
+509 GNSVLT

-521 VKGQG
+521 IKGQG
-526 LARVALGEAE
+526 MGRVSVLGDSEI
-536 AGPEEEEEAE
+536 GPEQEEAE
-546 AEAGEGEEAEDQVS
+546 EAGEGEEVEDQVP
-560 AHPVEEQRCGHGD
+560 ADPMEEQRCGHGD
-573 PSRYV
+573 LSRYV
-578 SNHAFNQSSELKQHV
+578 SNHAFNQSAELKPHV

-617 RWGSGPG
+617 RWGPGPG
-624 GPGRP
+624 GSAGGGRP

-762 KSYPAGGGADA
+762 KSYPAGGEA
-773 GGPEEASGEGLDE
+773 GGEEPEEAPGEGLDE

-791 DPGGDLQ
+791 DPTGDLQ
-798 REESLAACSLAE
+798 REESLAACSLVE

-825 YSDRLPLGAEAVNIA
+825 YSDRLPLGAEAVDIA
-840 QEINGNYKQTAG
+840 QEINGNYRQTA

>member
-1 MRPMREVGEAVR
+1 MA
-13 VAAQPGAR
+13 
-21 EDSSVQPAR
+21 
-30 RGGTHAKGKTEA
+30 T
-42 GPQGPGAAHSHLA
+42 L
-55 PSPPSPV
+55 
-62 FPTASN
+62 
-68 RCGKRPWAV
+68 
-77 AWPPDLPSGAGVAA
+77 
-91 RGQRAEGRRAADSA
+91 
-105 MVPARALWLAW
+105 RALWLTC
-116 ALLGVAAA
+116 ALLGVAGA

-172 RGAFADVTQVTS
+172 RGAFANVTQVTS

-191 VRTVEPGALAVLSQL
+191 VRTVESGALAVLSQL

-231 LLKMNHNRLG
+231 LLKMNHNRLS
-241 SLPRDALG
+241 SLPGNALG

-265 TLAPGTFDALSALSH
+265 TLAPGTFDELSALSH

-291 CSLVWLQ
+291 CGLVWLQ
-298 TWAASTRVSLPEP
+298 AWASSTRVSLPEP
-311 DSIACASPPALQGV
+311 DSIACATPPALQGV
-325 PVHRLPALS
+325 PVHRLPTLPCA
-334 CVPPSVRLSA
+334 PPSVRLSS
-344 EPPPEAPGSPLP
+344 EPEPEAPGSPLR
-356 AGLALMLHCV
+356 AGLTLVLH
-366 AEGHP
+366 
-371 TPRLQWQLQIPG
+371 TWR
-383 GTIVLEPPV
+383 
-392 PSGED
+392 
-397 EGLGAEDREEEG
+397 
-409 DGDGPTQTEA
+409 
-419 PTPTPAPAWPAPPA
+419 
-433 NPRFLALTNGSLLV
+433 
-447 PLLSAKEAGIY
+447 
-458 TCRAH
+458 
-463 NELGANSTSL
+463 
-473 RVAVAAAGPP
+473 
-483 KHAPGAGGDSEG
+483 
-495 QAPTSERKS
+495 
-504 TAKGR
+504 
-509 GNSVLP
+509 
-515 SKPEGK
+515 
-521 VKGQG
+521 
-526 LARVALGEAE
+526 
-536 AGPEEEEEAE
+536 
-546 AEAGEGEEAEDQVS
+546 
-560 AHPVEEQRCGHGD
+560 
-573 PSRYV
+573 
-578 SNHAFNQSSELKQHV
+578 
-593 FELGVIALDVAE
+593 E

-617 RWGSGPG
+617 HWSPEPVGAAGAG
-624 GPGRP
+624 QP

-643 GGAAVQWSRVEE
+643 GGTAVQWSRVEE

-762 KSYPAGGGADA
+762 KSYPAGGEA
-773 GGPEEASGEGLDE
+773 GGEEPEEAPGEGLDE
-786 DAEQG
+786 DAEQE
-791 DPGGDLQ
+791 DSSGDLQ
-798 REESLAACSLAE
+798 REESLAACSLVE

-840 QEINGNYKQTAG
+840 QEINGNYRQTEG

>member
-1 MRPMREVGEAVR
+1 M
-13 VAAQPGAR
+13 
-21 EDSSVQPAR
+21 
-30 RGGTHAKGKTEA
+30 A
-42 GPQGPGAAHSHLA
+42 GPAVVPFGA
-55 PSPPSPV
+55 V
-62 FPTASN
+62 
-68 RCGKRPWAV
+68 
-77 AWPPDLPSGAGVAA
+77 
-91 RGQRAEGRRAADSA
+91 
-105 MVPARALWLAW
+105 WLVW
-116 ALLGVAAA
+116 ALLGVAGA

-129 ACVDKYAHQF
+129 ACVDKYSHQF

-147 REVPEGLPA
+147 HEVPEGLPA

-162 LSANKITVLR
+162 LSANKISVLR
-172 RGAFADVTQVTS
+172 RGAFANVTQVTS

-220 WSDLRNLSALQ
+220 WNDLRNLSALQ

-241 SLPRDALG
+241 SLPPDALG

-298 TWAASTRVSLPEP
+298 AWAASTRVSLPEI
-311 DSIACASPPALQGV
+311 DSIACATPTALQGI
-325 PVHRLPALS
+325 PVHRLPVLPCAS
-334 CVPPSVRLSA
+334 PSVRLSA
-344 EPPPEAPGSPLP
+344 EQPIEVFSSPLR
-356 AGLALMLHCV
+356 AGMALMLHCI

-383 GTIVLEPPV
+383 GTVVLEPPV
-392 PSGED
+392 SSWED
-397 EGLGAEDREEEG
+397 YGGVRDDGVEGG
-409 DGDGPTQTEA
+409 DGEGATQTEA
-419 PTPTPAPAWPAPPA
+419 PTLSPAPAWPAPPA
-433 NPRFLALTNGSLLV
+433 TPRFLALTNGSLLV

-463 NELGANSTSL
+463 NELGANSTSV
-473 RVAVAAAGPP
+473 RVVVSAAGPP
-483 KHAPGAGGDSEG
+483 KHAPSAGGDPDM
-495 QAPTSERKS
+495 QAPTSERKT

-521 VKGQG
+521 IKGQG
-526 LARVALGEAE
+526 PGGDGILRETEAGLEAE
-536 AGPEEEEEAE
+536 AR
-546 AEAGEGEEAEDQVS
+546 EGEEVEDQVS
-560 AHPVEEQRCGHGD
+560 ADPVVEQRCGHGD

-578 SNHAFNQSSELKQHV
+578 SNHAFNQSADLKPHV

-605 REARVQLTPLAA
+605 REARVQLTPLTA
-617 RWGSGPG
+617 RWGPVPG
-624 GPGRP
+624 GAAGGGRL
-629 GRRPLRLLYLCPAG
+629 GQRPLRRLYLCPAG
-643 GGAAVQWSRVEE
+643 GGAAVQWSHVEE

-675 ALAGEAC
+675 AQAGEAC

-695 SLLVIVAVSVFLL
+695 SLLVIVVVSVFLL

-728 GKPYRLILRPQAP
+728 GKPYRLILRSQVP

-762 KSYPAGGGADA
+762 KSYPPGGEAGCEE
-773 GGPEEASGEGLDE
+773 PEEGPREGLDE
-786 DAEQG
+786 EAEEGDAS
-791 DPGGDLQ
+791 GDLQ
-798 REESLAACSLAE
+798 REESLAACSLVE
-810 SQSKANQEEFEAGSE
+810 SQSKANQEEFEVGSE

-840 QEINGNYKQTAG
+840 QEINGNYRQTAG

>member
-1 MRPMREVGEAVR
+1 MASLRAV
-13 VAAQPGAR
+13 
-21 EDSSVQPAR
+21 
-30 RGGTHAKGKTEA
+30 
-42 GPQGPGAAHSHLA
+42 
-55 PSPPSPV
+55 
-62 FPTASN
+62 
-68 RCGKRPWAV
+68 
-77 AWPPDLPSGAGVAA
+77 
-91 RGQRAEGRRAADSA
+91 
-105 MVPARALWLAW
+105 WLAW
-116 ALLGVAAA
+116 ALLPVAGA

-172 RGAFADVTQVTS
+172 RGAFVNVTQVTS

-191 VRTVEPGALAVLSQL
+191 VRTVEPGSLAVLSQL

-241 SLPRDALG
+241 SLPGDALG

-265 TLAPGTFDALSALSH
+265 TLAPGTFDELSALSH

-291 CSLVWLQ
+291 CGLVWLQ
-298 TWAASTRVSLPEP
+298 AWAASTRVSLPEP

-325 PVHRLPALS
+325 PVHRLPALP
-334 CVPPSVRLSA
+334 CAPPSVRLSV
-344 EPPPEAPGSPLP
+344 EPAPEAPGSPLR
-356 AGLALMLHCV
+356 AGLTLVLHCT

-371 TPRLQWQLQIPG
+371 APHLRWHLQIPG
-383 GTIVLEPPV
+383 GTVVLEPPALKE
-392 PSGED
+392 ED
-397 EGLGAEDREEEG
+397 GGDGVEDGEG
-409 DGDGPTQTEA
+409 DGDGPMQTEA
-419 PTPTPAPAWPAPPA
+419 PTPTLAPAWPAPPA
-433 NPRFLALTNGSLLV
+433 TPRFLALANGSLLV
-447 PLLSAKEAGIY
+447 PLLSAKEAGVY
-458 TCRAH
+458 TCRAQ
-463 NELGANSTSL
+463 NELGANSTSI
-473 RVAVAAAGPP
+473 RVAVAATGPP
-483 KHAPGAGGDSEG
+483 KHAPSAGGEPGG
-495 QAPTSERKS
+495 QTPDLERKS
-504 TAKGR
+504 TVKGR

-515 SKPEGK
+515 SKPESK
-521 VKGQG
+521 TKGQD
-526 LARVALGEAE
+526 LTRVSILGETE
-536 AGPEEEEEAE
+536 AGPEEEE
-546 AEAGEGEEAEDQVS
+546 GEGEETDQV
-560 AHPVEEQRCGHGD
+560 PVDPAEKQRCGGGD

-578 SNHAFNQSSELKQHV
+578 SNHAFNQSSDLKPHV

-617 RWGSGPG
+617 RWSPGPSGAG
-624 GPGRP
+624 GARRP
-629 GRRPLRLLYLCPAG
+629 GRQPLRLLYLCPAG

-688 ATKKELP
+688 TTKKELP

-762 KSYPAGGGADA
+762 KSYPAGGEA
-773 GGPEEASGEGLDE
+773 GGEEAEEAPGEEQDE
-786 DAEQG
+786 DTEQG
-791 DPGGDLQ
+791 DPNRDLQ
-798 REESLAACSLAE
+798 REESLVACSLVE

-840 QEINGNYKQTAG
+840 QEINGNYRQTAG

>member
-1 MRPMREVGEAVR
+1 
-13 VAAQPGAR
+13 
-21 EDSSVQPAR
+21 
-30 RGGTHAKGKTEA
+30 
-42 GPQGPGAAHSHLA
+42 
-55 PSPPSPV
+55 
-62 FPTASN
+62 
-68 RCGKRPWAV
+68 
-77 AWPPDLPSGAGVAA
+77 
-91 RGQRAEGRRAADSA
+91 
-105 MVPARALWLAW
+105 MVPLRVVWLAW
-116 ALLGVAAA
+116 VLLGEARA

-191 VRTVEPGALAVLSQL
+191 VRTVERGALAVLSQL

-265 TLAPGTFDALSALSH
+265 TLAPGTFDELSALSH

-298 TWAASTRVSLPEP
+298 AWAESTRVSLPEI
-311 DSIACASPPALQGV
+311 DSIACATPTALQGV

-334 CVPPSVRLSA
+334 CAPPSVRLSA
-344 EPPPEAPGSPLP
+344 EPPIAAPGSPLR
-356 AGLALMLHCV
+356 AGMALMLHCV
-366 AEGHP
+366 TEGHP

-383 GTIVLEPPV
+383 GIVVLEPPV
-392 PSGED
+392 LNGED
-397 EGLGAEDREEEG
+397 YGDGMEEWDGEG
-409 DGDGPTQTEA
+409 DGDGEGEEDGPTQTEA
-419 PTPTPAPAWPAPPA
+419 PTPSPAPAWPAPPA
-433 NPRFLALTNGSLLV
+433 TPRFLALTNGSLLV
-447 PLLSAKEAGIY
+447 PLLSAKEAGVY

-463 NELGANSTSL
+463 NELGANSTSV
-473 RVAVAAAGPP
+473 RVVVAAAGPS
-483 KHAPGAGGDSEG
+483 KHAPSAGGD
-495 QAPTSERKS
+495 QDVQPPTSERKS
-504 TAKGR
+504 TAKG
-509 GNSVLP
+509 GVNSVLP
-515 SKPEGK
+515 SKPDGK

-526 LARVALGEAE
+526 PARGRILGEME
-536 AGPEEEEEAE
+536 VGPE
-546 AEAGEGEEAEDQVS
+546 EAGEGEGAEDQFS
-560 AHPVEEQRCGHGD
+560 ADPMEEQRCGHGD

-578 SNHAFNQSSELKQHV
+578 SNHAFNQSADLKPHV

-617 RWGSGPG
+617 RWGPGPG
-624 GPGRP
+624 GAGGVGLP
-629 GRRPLRLLYLCPAG
+629 GRRPLRRLYLCPAG

-675 ALAGEAC
+675 AQAGEAC

-728 GKPYRLILRPQAP
+728 GKPYRLILRPQVP

-762 KSYPAGGGADA
+762 KSYPAGGEA
-773 GGPEEASGEGLDE
+773 GGEEPEEAPGEGPDE
-786 DAEQG
+786 DPEQG
-791 DPGGDLQ
+791 DPCGDLQ
-798 REESLAACSLAE
+798 REESLAACSLVE

-840 QEINGNYKQTAG
+840 QEINGNYRQTAG